1 MNAFSMLGD
10 LDWWQ
15 KLLTIVDAIP
25 KLIFLLYTCVA
36 SAVDAMQLLVRRLCG
51 LDLYINN
58 AGEVVRDQDPLTEFI
73 NGILGIGDTSGA
85 MQALNTTF
93 WSLTIFALI
102 LLSLTTIV
110 AIIKSHY
117 NEDVGKTSP
126 AKILY
131 GAFKSILTFFIVPA
145 AVVIGLQL
153 SSLLLR
159 TLDDITAGTTDSAT
173 IDGIYGSNNRQRFAP
188 YTSGYEGDT
197 FSSYGGYDMFGIGQP
212 ATNSP
217 ISGQLFRAAAYNCN
231 RFRTGGYTL
240 DNINGDGPSMSMGGL
255 FGQGPSYD
263 AAADKLEY
271 VAYQVDYAFMNNLQL
286 SSPYNYNILKGYA
299 NNTENGA
306 RIAHLEFAFDR
317 SLDSFSKYDV
327 AFVWVYY
334 DLWNFNFIVGFA
346 GAISAFGIMISI
358 IIGLMMRLIK
368 SAAMFLI
375 YPPLLGLAPMDDFK
389 AFKSWSNE
397 FIKQILSA
405 FGAIVGLNL
414 LFLIL
419 PYVQQISFFDIGL
432 LDAIVNC
439 VFLITGLIMAKDFI
453 SMVAGFVGGGD
464 VFSTGEGSKG
474 QVAKTMGTGVKMA
487 VGAGAAVT
495 AAGLAPAMLATRI
508 GLRQHAKKRIKA
520 QNEASEAISNYN
532 ESELNYNTKLAETEG
547 KWNSGA
553 WQKDDEYFKRK
564 RAADSGLDLLY
575 HSEYHRLKAA
585 HPGYSKDKLNEM
597 ANSVVQNELYSRG
610 VDLKQDYTDTMTGA
624 EKTDMDSKKTAME
637 DAVANARGKR
647 RTQFQDWAYG
657 KSTTGKTKASRWLG
671 RKLSKGRAADLADM
685 ASEEG
690 RKDLTENLSSR
701 AHARA
706 ERNYLNDDGSSD
718 RKARWAMTN
727 NILAQT
733 LSPSKLFMKDVSANL
748 NVDKLA
754 GQFKTLTRQVLGKDA
769 QGNDAIKSKH
779 FDPAAY
785 KEKKTAE
792 GIFAEEATKLGYT
805 KGSIDFKKYVDGR
818 MSDYNRRLAKEA
830 GKEMARAFR
839 EAFGP
844 VFTGSNRGTGETKY
858 AGEKL
863 QQQQLKATTAQ
874 TEATKK
880 QSDKIDDL
888 IKTMESFIKSA
899 GGGGGTP

>member
-1 MNAFSMLGD
+1 MLGD

-159 TLDDITAGTTDSAT
+159 TLDDITAGTTDAAT
-173 IDGIYGSNNRQRFAP
+173 TDGMYGSNTRQRFAP
-188 YTSGYEGDT
+188 DTSGCEGDT
-197 FSSYGGYDMFGIGQP
+197 FSSYSGYDMFGIGQP

-231 RFRTGGYTL
+231 RFRTGGYTS
-240 DNINGDGPSMSMGGL
+240 GDLASMSMDGL
-255 FGQGPSYD
+255 FGQGPSYE
-263 AAADKLEY
+263 AAADKMEY
-271 VAYQVDYAFMNNLQL
+271 VAYQVDYAFINNLQL
-286 SSPYNYNILKGYA
+286 SSSYDYNTLKA
-299 NNTENGA
+299 NANDTENGA
-306 RIAHLEFAFDR
+306 RIRHLEFAFDR
-317 SLDSFSKYDV
+317 SLDSFSKYDI

-464 VFSTGEGSKG
+464 VFSTGDGAKG
-474 QVAKTMGTGVKMA
+474 QVAKTMGTGIKAA
-487 VGAGAAVT
+487 VGAGAMVT
-495 AAGLAPAMLATRI
+495 KAGLLPASVAFRGGKALA
-508 GLRQHAKKRIKA
+508 AKRRVKRL
-520 QNEASEAISNYN
+520 NEAKDAIDKYENR
-532 ESELNYNTKLAETEG
+532 ESAYTADPEVWKKDSDFVKEQMKAKGIKDIG
-547 KWNSGA
+547 KKFSTVRKNLKKIDPSLKG
-553 WQKDDEYFKRK
+553 KDLE
-564 RAADSGLDLLY
+564 
-575 HSEYHRLKAA
+575 E
-585 HPGYSKDKLNEM
+585 
-597 ANSVVQNELYSRG
+597 
-610 VDLKQDYTDTMTGA
+610 
-624 EKTDMDSKKTAME
+624 
-637 DAVANARGKR
+637 AVAKTVADAELSGVTVDRNTYLAG
-647 RTQFQDWAYG
+647 
-657 KSTTGKTKASRWLG
+657 TKAHMEKAVKKSRFGFAGKMHNKDQEKLG
-671 RKLSKGRAADLADM
+671 T
-685 ASEEG
+685 EEG
-690 RKDLTENLSSR
+690 REELKESIDKRITKK
-701 AHARA
+701 A
-706 ERNYLNDDGSSD
+706 ERNYINTDGTASGKGAGIFALN
-718 RKARWAMTN
+718 
-727 NILAQT
+727 T
-733 LSPSKLFMKDVSANL
+733 LSQAFGPLKLFAKDISANL

-754 GQFKTLTRQVLGKDA
+754 GQFKTLSLQARGKDA
-769 QGNDAIKSKH
+769 QGNDAFKSRS
-779 FDPAAY
+779 FNPN
-785 KEKKTAE
+785 EKK
-792 GIFAEEATKLGYT
+792 EAREKFEKMATDQGYT
-805 KGSIDFKKYVDGR
+805 KGTADFDNFVNK
-818 MSDYNRRLAKEA
+818 NLRRYYKEQSQELASA
-830 GKEMARAFR
+830 IQ
-839 EAFGP
+839 
-844 VFTGSNRGTGETKY
+844 RGFQKALGGTVLSGANIPSGETKY

-874 TEATKK
+874 TDATKK
-880 QSDKIDDL
+880 QSDKIDEL

-899 GGGGGTP
+899 GGGGTP

>member
-10 LDWWQ
+10 LSFKEWI
-15 KLLTIVDAIP
+15 LTLFDAIP
-25 KLIFLLYTCVA
+25 KVIYLLYTCVA

-51 LDLYINN
+51 LDLYFNN
-58 AGEVVRDQDPLTEFI
+58 QGQVIRDQDPLTEFI
-73 NGILGIGDTSGA
+73 NGILGIGDTAGA

-102 LLSLTTIV
+102 LLALTSIV

-117 NEDVGKTSP
+117 NEDVSKTSP

-131 GAFKSILTFFIVPA
+131 GAFKSILSFFIVPA

-153 SSLLLR
+153 SGLLLR
-159 TLDDITAGTTDSAT
+159 TLDDITAGTTDTETVA
-173 IDGIYGSNNRQRFAP
+173 GIYGDAENFVP
-188 YTSGYEGDT
+188 YTSGIEGDD
-197 FSSYGGYDMFGIGQP
+197 FKSYGAYDIFGWGQP

-231 RFRTGGYTL
+231 RFRIGGYSLADIAKHDET
-240 DNINGDGPSMSMGGL
+240 DVSQGI
-255 FGQGPSYD
+255 FGEGPSYE
-263 AAADKLEY
+263 AAEDKLEY
-271 VAYQVDYAFMNNLQL
+271 VAYQVDYAFINNLQL
-286 SSPYNYNILKGYA
+286 AESINSDDFRDIVNDTA
-299 NNTENGA
+299 NGA
-306 RIAHLEFAFDR
+306 RVGV
-317 SLDSFSKYDV
+317 LDFIFRNNYTSFSKYDV
-327 AFVWVYY
+327 SFVWIFYN
-334 DLWNFNFIVGFA
+334 LWQFNFIVGFA

-419 PYVQQISFFDIGL
+419 PYVQQVSFFNHSL

-464 VFSTGEGSKG
+464 VFSTGDGAKG
-474 QVAKTMGTGVKMA
+474 QVAKTMGTGIKAA

-495 AAGLAPAMLATRI
+495 AVGLAPGMVAGRI
-508 GLRQHAKKRIKA
+508 AFRERAKRKISDINDAKA
-520 QNEASEAISNYN
+520 SISNYDKSIADAKERVANGALN
-532 ESELNYNTKLAETEG
+532 EELDNRFR
-547 KWNSGA
+547 
-553 WQKDDEYFKRK
+553 DDEELGMQYASDLRRYK
-564 RAADSGLDLLY
+564 DSGMSTAEADKKARQNAL
-575 HSEYHRLKAA
+575 ETLK
-585 HPGYSKDKLNEM
+585 
-597 ANSVVQNELYSRG
+597 SRG
-610 VDLKQDYTDTMTGA
+610 IDLEQSYIDSETAGA
-624 EKTDMDSKKTAME
+624 KAAME
-637 DAVANARGKR
+637 DAVAKTRKNKIKDSMIKDLEDKGV
-647 RTQFQDWAYG
+647 DNLNWAE
-657 KSTTGKTKASRWLG
+657 
-671 RKLSKGRAADLADM
+671 RKVYKKLTADRDADAADMLT
-685 ASEEG
+685 EEG
-690 RKDLTENLSSR
+690 RKDLTENLSGR

-718 RKARWAMTN
+718 RKARWAMTS

-754 GQFKTLTRQVLGKDA
+754 GQFKILTRQVLGKDA

-792 GIFAEEATKLGYT
+792 GVFAEEATKLGYT

-830 GKEMARAFR
+830 GREMARAFR

-874 TEATKK
+874 TDATKK

>member
-159 TLDDITAGTTDSAT
+159 TLDDITAGTTDAAT

-197 FSSYGGYDMFGIGQP
+197 FSSYSGYDMFGIGQP

-231 RFRTGGYTL
+231 RFRTGGYTS
-240 DNINGDGPSMSMGGL
+240 GDLASMSMDSL
-255 FGQGPSYD
+255 FGQGPSYE
-263 AAADKLEY
+263 AAADKMEY
-271 VAYQVDYAFMNNLQL
+271 VAYQVDYAFINNLQL
-286 SSPYNYNILKGYA
+286 SSSYDYNTLKA
-299 NNTENGA
+299 NANDTENGA
-306 RIAHLEFAFDR
+306 RIRHLEFAFDR
-317 SLDSFSKYDV
+317 SLDSFSKYDI

-464 VFSTGEGSKG
+464 VFSTGDGAKG

-495 AAGLAPAMLATRI
+495 AVGLAPGMVAGRI
-508 GLRQHAKKRIKA
+508 AFRERAKRKISDINDAKA
-520 QNEASEAISNYN
+520 SISKYDKSIADAKERVANGALNE
-532 ESELNYNTKLAETEG
+532 ELDNRFR
-547 KWNSGA
+547 
-553 WQKDDEYFKRK
+553 DDEELGMQYASDLR
-564 RAADSGLDLLY
+564 RYEDSGMSTAEADKKARQNAL
-575 HSEYHRLKAA
+575 ETLK
-585 HPGYSKDKLNEM
+585 
-597 ANSVVQNELYSRG
+597 SRG
-610 VDLKQDYTDTMTGA
+610 IDLEQSYIDSETAGA
-624 EKTDMDSKKTAME
+624 KADME
-637 DAVANARGKR
+637 DAVAKTRKNRIKDSMIKDLEDKGV
-647 RTQFQDWAYG
+647 DNLNWAE
-657 KSTTGKTKASRWLG
+657 
-671 RKLSKGRAADLADM
+671 RKVYKKLTADRDADAADMLT
-685 ASEEG
+685 EEG
-690 RKDLTENLSSR
+690 RKDLTENLSGR

-754 GQFKTLTRQVLGKDA
+754 GQFKILTRQVLGKDA
-769 QGNDAIKSKH
+769 QGNDAIKSKR
-779 FDPAAY
+779 FDPSAY
-785 KEKKTAE
+785 KGQESARGKFE
-792 GIFAEEATKLGYT
+792 NEATKLGYT

-830 GKEMARAFR
+830 GREMARAFR

-874 TEATKK
+874 TDATKK
-880 QSDKIDDL
+880 QSDKINEL
-888 IKTMESFIKSA
+888 IKTMENFIKSA

>member
-1 MNAFSMLGD
+1 MNAISMLGD
-10 LDWWQ
+10 LGWWEGIV
-15 KLLTIVDAIP
+15 TIVDAIP
-25 KLIFLLYTCVA
+25 KLVYLLYTCVA
-36 SAVDAMQLLVRRLCG
+36 SAVDAMQLLVRRICG
-51 LDLYINN
+51 LDLYFNN
-58 AGEVVRDQDPLTEFI
+58 QGQVIRDQDPLTEFI
-73 NGILGIGDTSGA
+73 NGILGIGDTAGA

-102 LLSLTTIV
+102 LLSLTSIV

-153 SSLLLR
+153 SGLLLR
-159 TLDDITAGTTDSAT
+159 TLDDITAGTADAETVS
-173 IDGIYGSNNRQRFAP
+173 GIYGSNNLTKLKP
-188 YTSGYEGDT
+188 YVSNSDDDG
-197 FSSYGGYDMFGIGQP
+197 FSSYSGYDMFGWGQP

-217 ISGQLFRAAAYNCN
+217 ISGQLFKAAAYNCN
-231 RFRTGGYTL
+231 RFRAEGYTL

-255 FGQGPSYD
+255 FGQGPSYE

-271 VAYQVDYAFMNNLQL
+271 VAYQVDYAFINNLQL
-286 SSPYNYNILKGYA
+286 SSSYDYNTLKA
-299 NNTENGA
+299 NANDTENGA
-306 RIAHLEFAFDR
+306 RIRHLEFAFDR
-317 SLDSFSKYDV
+317 SLDSFSKYDI

-346 GAISAFGIMISI
+346 GAVSAFGIMISI

-419 PYVQQISFFDIGL
+419 PYVQQVSFFNHSL

-464 VFSTGEGSKG
+464 VFSTGDGAKG
-474 QVAKTMGTGVKMA
+474 QVAKTMASGVKKA

-495 AAGLAPAMLATRI
+495 AVGLAPAMLATRI
-508 GLRQHAKKRIKA
+508 GLRQHAKKKISDINDAK
-520 QNEASEAISNYN
+520 SAISDYEKRIADYDADNN
-532 ESELNYNTKLAETEG
+532 VWKTDSDLVKRQMMKKKG
-547 KWNSGA
+547 MS
-553 WQKDDEYFKRK
+553 QKDADAEYEREESYWKGIDPSLKGKDLDKKVGENLARMHGLSMSKDEYI
-564 RAADSGLDLLY
+564 A
-575 HSEYHRLKAA
+575 
-585 HPGYSKDKLNEM
+585 
-597 ANSVVQNELYSRG
+597 
-610 VDLKQDYTDTMTGA
+610 
-624 EKTDMDSKKTAME
+624 DSKKDME
-637 DAVANARGKR
+637 AAVKNARGKT
-647 RTQFQDWAYG
+647 RTNIQDWAYE

-671 RKLSKGRAADLADM
+671 EKLSKGRAADLADM

-690 RKDLTENLSSR
+690 RKSLSEDLLGV
-701 AHARA
+701 AHKRA

-718 RKARWAMTN
+718 GKARRAMLGNWA
-727 NILAQT
+727 AQS
-733 LSPSKLFMKDVSANL
+733 LSPSKIFAKDVSASL

-754 GQFKTLTRQVLGKDA
+754 GQFKTLSLQVLGKDEH
-769 QGNDAIKSKH
+769 GNDAIKSKH
-779 FDPAAY
+779 FDPSAY
-785 KEKKTAE
+785 KEQESARGRFE
-792 GIFAEEATKLGYT
+792 NEATKLGYS
-805 KGSIDFKKYVDGR
+805 KGSDEFKKYIDGR
-818 MSDYNRRLAKEA
+818 MADYNRQLAQNA
-830 GKEMARAFR
+830 GKEMARVFR
-839 EAFGP
+839 DSFGSI
-844 VFTGSNRGTGETKY
+844 FSGSNRGSGAPNY

-863 QQQQLKATTAQ
+863 QKEQLKATQTQ

-880 QSDKIDDL
+880 QGEKIDKL
-888 IKTMESFIKSA
+888 IQAIESFIKSS
-899 GGGGGTP
+899 GGGSGTS

>member
-159 TLDDITAGTTDSAT
+159 TLDDITAGTTDAAT

-231 RFRTGGYTL
+231 RFRTGGYTS
-240 DNINGDGPSMSMGGL
+240 GDLASMSMDGL
-255 FGQGPSYD
+255 FGQGPSYE
-263 AAADKLEY
+263 AAADKMEY
-271 VAYQVDYAFMNNLQL
+271 VAYQVDYAFINNLQL
-286 SSPYNYNILKGYA
+286 SSSYDYNTLKA
-299 NNTENGA
+299 NANDTENGA
-306 RIAHLEFAFDR
+306 RIRHLEFAFDR
-317 SLDSFSKYDV
+317 SLDSFSKYDI

-464 VFSTGEGSKG
+464 VFSTGEGAKG
-474 QVAKTMGTGVKMA
+474 QVAKTMGTGIKAA
-487 VGAGAAVT
+487 VGAGAMVT
-495 AAGLAPAMLATRI
+495 KAGLLPASVAFRGGKALA
-508 GLRQHAKKRIKA
+508 AKRRVKRL
-520 QNEASEAISNYN
+520 NEAKDAIDKYENR
-532 ESELNYNTKLAETEG
+532 ESAYTADPEVWKKDSDFVKEQMKAKGIKDIG
-547 KWNSGA
+547 KKFSTVRKNLKKIDPSLKG
-553 WQKDDEYFKRK
+553 KDLE
-564 RAADSGLDLLY
+564 
-575 HSEYHRLKAA
+575 E
-585 HPGYSKDKLNEM
+585 
-597 ANSVVQNELYSRG
+597 
-610 VDLKQDYTDTMTGA
+610 
-624 EKTDMDSKKTAME
+624 
-637 DAVANARGKR
+637 AVAKTVADAELSGVTVDRNTYLAG
-647 RTQFQDWAYG
+647 
-657 KSTTGKTKASRWLG
+657 TKAHMEKAVKKSRFGFAGKMHNKDQEKLG
-671 RKLSKGRAADLADM
+671 T
-685 ASEEG
+685 EEG
-690 RKDLTENLSSR
+690 REELKESIDKRITKK
-701 AHARA
+701 A
-706 ERNYLNDDGSSD
+706 ERNYINTDGTASGKGAGIFALN
-718 RKARWAMTN
+718 
-727 NILAQT
+727 T
-733 LSPSKLFMKDVSANL
+733 LSQAFGPLKLFAKDISANL

-754 GQFKTLTRQVLGKDA
+754 GQFKTLSLQARGKDA
-769 QGNDAIKSKH
+769 QGNDAFKSRS
-779 FDPAAY
+779 FNPN
-785 KEKKTAE
+785 EKN
-792 GIFAEEATKLGYT
+792 EAREKFEKMATDQGYT
-805 KGSIDFKKYVDGR
+805 KGTADFDNFVNK
-818 MSDYNRRLAKEA
+818 NLRRYYKEQSQELASAIQKGFQKA
-830 GKEMARAFR
+830 LGGTVLSGANIPS
-839 EAFGP
+839 GP
-844 VFTGSNRGTGETKY
+844 PNI

-863 QQQQLKATTAQ
+863 QKEQYKATQAQ
-874 TEATKK
+874 TKATEA
-880 QSDKIDDL
+880 QSEKLDKL
-888 IKTMESFIKSA
+888 ITTMESFIKSA

>member
-1 MNAFSMLGD
+1 MLGD
-10 LDWWQ
+10 LSWWEAI
-15 KLLTIVDAIP
+15 TTFFDAIP
-25 KLIFLLYTCVA
+25 KLIYLLYACVA

-173 IDGIYGSNNRQRFAP
+173 IEGIYGSGNRQRFAP

-217 ISGQLFRAAAYNCN
+217 ISGQLFRAAAYNAN

-240 DNINGDGPSMSMGGL
+240 DNINGDGPS
-255 FGQGPSYD
+255 YE

-271 VAYQVDYAFMNNLQL
+271 VAYQVDYAFINNLQL
-286 SSPYNYNILKGYA
+286 SSPYDYNTLKENA
-299 NNTENGA
+299 NNSDGA

-464 VFSTGEGSKG
+464 VFSTGDGAKG
-474 QVAKTMGTGVKMA
+474 QVAKTMGTGIKAA

-495 AAGLAPAMLATRI
+495 AAGLLPGAMVARGVKTGIAAARLKFGKHSNANLEKQKEDLVDKKAELQLAEDDEKAAREHAENNWVSMHMADIDT
-508 GLRQHAKKRIKA
+508 AKKDPHLKKTFDDVHDEVYKKAIKDGKSRFDA
-520 QNEASEAISNYN
+520 LREADEAAY
-532 ESELNYNTKLAETEG
+532 K
-547 KWNSGA
+547 
-553 WQKDDEYFKRK
+553 
-564 RAADSGLDLLY
+564 AADKELES
-575 HSEYHRLKAA
+575 R
-585 HPGYSKDKLNEM
+585 DKTWRKN
-597 ANSVVQNELYSRG
+597 
-610 VDLKQDYTDTMTGA
+610 
-624 EKTDMDSKKTAME
+624 KKTAIE
-637 DAVANARGKR
+637 GDTALQA
-647 RTQFQDWAYG
+647 
-657 KSTTGKTKASRWLG
+657 AS
-671 RKLSKGRAADLADM
+671 SKKILLADEVQDM
-685 ASEEG
+685 QEKYDKSAA
-690 RKDLTENLSSR
+690 KQTKIAQN
-701 AHARA
+701 
-706 ERNYLNDDGSSD
+706 NYLNKDGSASG
-718 RKARWAMTN
+718 KGAVAFLQN
-727 NILAQT
+727 SFAQG
-733 LSPSKLFMKDVSANL
+733 LGPLKLFAKDVSANL

-754 GQFKTLTRQVLGKDA
+754 GQFKTLTRQVRGKDA
-769 QGNDAIKSKH
+769 QGNDAIKSTAFTPDDKS
-779 FDPAAY
+779 ARKQQ
-785 KEKKTAE
+785 KEYFEQIATA
-792 GIFAEEATKLGYT
+792 KGYA
-805 KGSIDFKKYVDGR
+805 KGSA
-818 MSDYNRRLAKEA
+818 DYKNEVKRGMRHKDWENAKEI
-830 GKEMARAFR
+830 GKAIGQVVKEILS
-839 EAFGP
+839 P
-844 VFTGSNRGTGETKY
+844 VLIGTNKASGETKY
-858 AGEKL
+858 TGDKL
-863 QQQQLKATTAQ
+863 QAQQYKATQAQ
-874 TEATKK
+874 TKATEA
-880 QSDKIDDL
+880 QSKKIDEL
-888 IKTMESFIKSA
+888 IKTMESFVKKA
-899 GGGGGTP
+899 GGGTP

>member
-1 MNAFSMLGD
+1 MLGD
-10 LDWWQ
+10 LGWWEGIV
-15 KLLTIVDAIP
+15 TIVDAIP
-25 KLIFLLYTCVA
+25 KLVYLLYTCVA
-36 SAVDAMQLLVRRLCG
+36 SAVDAMQLLVRRICG
-51 LDLYINN
+51 LDLYFNN
-58 AGEVVRDQDPLTEFI
+58 QGQVIRDQDPLTEFI
-73 NGILGIGDTSGA
+73 NGILGIGDTAGA

-102 LLSLTTIV
+102 LLSLTSIV

-153 SSLLLR
+153 SGLLLR
-159 TLDDITAGTTDSAT
+159 TLDDITAGTADAETVS
-173 IDGIYGSNNRQRFAP
+173 GIYGSNNLTKLKP
-188 YTSGYEGDT
+188 YVSNSDDDG
-197 FSSYGGYDMFGIGQP
+197 FSSYSGYDMFGWGQP

-217 ISGQLFRAAAYNCN
+217 ISGQLFKAAAYNCN
-231 RFRTGGYTL
+231 RFRAEGYTL

-255 FGQGPSYD
+255 FGQGPSYE

-271 VAYQVDYAFMNNLQL
+271 VAYQVDYAFINNLQL
-286 SSPYNYNILKGYA
+286 SSSYDYNTLKA
-299 NNTENGA
+299 NANDTENGA
-306 RIAHLEFAFDR
+306 RIRHLEFAFDR
-317 SLDSFSKYDV
+317 SLDSFSKYDI

-346 GAISAFGIMISI
+346 GAVSAFGIMISI

-419 PYVQQISFFDIGL
+419 PYVQQVSFFNHSL

-464 VFSTGEGSKG
+464 VFSTGDGAKG
-474 QVAKTMGTGVKMA
+474 QVAKTMASGVKKA

-495 AAGLAPAMLATRI
+495 AVGLAPAMLATRI
-508 GLRQHAKKRIKA
+508 GLRQHAKKKISDINDAK
-520 QNEASEAISNYN
+520 SAISDYEKRIADYDADNN
-532 ESELNYNTKLAETEG
+532 VWKTDSDLVKRQMMKKKG
-547 KWNSGA
+547 MS
-553 WQKDDEYFKRK
+553 QKDADAEYEREESYWKGIDPSLKGKDLDKKVGENLARMHGLSMSKDEYI
-564 RAADSGLDLLY
+564 A
-575 HSEYHRLKAA
+575 
-585 HPGYSKDKLNEM
+585 
-597 ANSVVQNELYSRG
+597 
-610 VDLKQDYTDTMTGA
+610 
-624 EKTDMDSKKTAME
+624 DSKKDME
-637 DAVANARGKR
+637 AAVKNARGKT
-647 RTQFQDWAYG
+647 RTNIQDWAYE

-671 RKLSKGRAADLADM
+671 EKLSKGRAADLADM

-690 RKDLTENLSSR
+690 RKSLSEDLLGV
-701 AHARA
+701 AHKRA

-718 RKARWAMTN
+718 GKARRAMLGNWA
-727 NILAQT
+727 AQS
-733 LSPSKLFMKDVSANL
+733 LSPSKIFAKDVSASL

-754 GQFKTLTRQVLGKDA
+754 GQFKTLSLQVLGKDEH
-769 QGNDAIKSKH
+769 GNDAIKSKH
-779 FDPAAY
+779 FDPSAY
-785 KEKKTAE
+785 KEQESARGRFE
-792 GIFAEEATKLGYT
+792 NEATKLGYS
-805 KGSIDFKKYVDGR
+805 KGSDEFKKYIDGR
-818 MSDYNRRLAKEA
+818 MADYNRQLAQNA
-830 GKEMARAFR
+830 GKEMARVFR
-839 EAFGP
+839 DSFGSI
-844 VFTGSNRGTGETKY
+844 FSGSNRGSGAPNY

-863 QQQQLKATTAQ
+863 QKEQLKATQTQ

-880 QSDKIDDL
+880 QGEKIDKL
-888 IKTMESFIKSA
+888 IQAIESFIKSS
-899 GGGGGTP
+899 GGGSGTS

>member
-1 MNAFSMLGD
+1 MLGD
-10 LDWWQ
+10 LSWWEAI
-15 KLLTIVDAIP
+15 TTFFDAIP
-25 KLIFLLYTCVA
+25 KLIYLLYACVA

-173 IDGIYGSNNRQRFAP
+173 IEGIYGSGNRQRFAP

-217 ISGQLFRAAAYNCN
+217 ISGQLFRAAAYNAN

-240 DNINGDGPSMSMGGL
+240 YNINGDGPSLSMGGL
-255 FGQGPSYD
+255 FGQGPSYE

-271 VAYQVDYAFMNNLQL
+271 VAYQVDYAFINNLQL
-286 SSPYNYNILKGYA
+286 SSPYDYNTLKENA
-299 NNTENGA
+299 NNSDGA

-464 VFSTGEGSKG
+464 VFSTGDGAKG
-474 QVAKTMGTGVKMA
+474 QVAKTMGTGIKAA
-487 VGAGAAVT
+487 VGAGAMVT
-495 AAGLAPAMLATRI
+495 KAGLLPASVAFRGGKALA
-508 GLRQHAKKRIKA
+508 AKRRVKRL
-520 QNEASEAISNYN
+520 NEAKDAIDKYENR
-532 ESELNYNTKLAETEG
+532 ESAYTADPEVWKKDSDFVKEQMKAKGIKDIG
-547 KWNSGA
+547 KKFSTVRKNLKKIDPSLKG
-553 WQKDDEYFKRK
+553 KDLE
-564 RAADSGLDLLY
+564 
-575 HSEYHRLKAA
+575 E
-585 HPGYSKDKLNEM
+585 
-597 ANSVVQNELYSRG
+597 
-610 VDLKQDYTDTMTGA
+610 
-624 EKTDMDSKKTAME
+624 
-637 DAVANARGKR
+637 AVAKTVADAELSGVTVDRNTYLAG
-647 RTQFQDWAYG
+647 
-657 KSTTGKTKASRWLG
+657 TKAHMEKAVKKSRFGFAGKMHNKDQEKLG
-671 RKLSKGRAADLADM
+671 T
-685 ASEEG
+685 EEG
-690 RKDLTENLSSR
+690 REELKESIDKRITKK
-701 AHARA
+701 A
-706 ERNYLNDDGSSD
+706 ERNYINTDGTASGKGAGIFALN
-718 RKARWAMTN
+718 
-727 NILAQT
+727 T
-733 LSPSKLFMKDVSANL
+733 LSQAFGPLKLFAKDISANL

-754 GQFKTLTRQVLGKDA
+754 GQFKTLSLQARGKDA
-769 QGNDAIKSKH
+769 QGNDAFKSRS
-779 FDPAAY
+779 FNPN
-785 KEKKTAE
+785 EKN
-792 GIFAEEATKLGYT
+792 EAREKFEKMATDQGYT
-805 KGSIDFKKYVDGR
+805 KGTADFDNFVNK
-818 MSDYNRRLAKEA
+818 NLRRYYKEQSQELASAIQKGFQKA
-830 GKEMARAFR
+830 LGGTVLSGANIPS
-839 EAFGP
+839 GP
-844 VFTGSNRGTGETKY
+844 PNI

-863 QQQQLKATTAQ
+863 QKEQYKATQAQ
-874 TEATKK
+874 TKATEA
-880 QSDKIDDL
+880 QSEKLDKL
-888 IKTMESFIKSA
+888 ITTMESFIKSA
-899 GGGGGTP
+899 GGGGTP

>member
-231 RFRTGGYTL
+231 RFRTGGYTS
-240 DNINGDGPSMSMGGL
+240 GDLASMSMDGL
-255 FGQGPSYD
+255 FGQGPSYE
-263 AAADKLEY
+263 AAADKMEY
-271 VAYQVDYAFMNNLQL
+271 VAYQVDYAFINNLQL
-286 SSPYNYNILKGYA
+286 SSSYDYNTLKA
-299 NNTENGA
+299 NANDTENGA
-306 RIAHLEFAFDR
+306 RIRHLEFAFDR
-317 SLDSFSKYDV
+317 SLDSFSKYDI

-464 VFSTGEGSKG
+464 VFSTGDGAKG
-474 QVAKTMGTGVKMA
+474 QVAKTMGTGIKAA
-487 VGAGAAVT
+487 VGAGAMVT
-495 AAGLAPAMLATRI
+495 KAGLLPASVAFRGGKALA
-508 GLRQHAKKRIKA
+508 AKRRVKRL
-520 QNEASEAISNYN
+520 NEAKDAIDKYENR
-532 ESELNYNTKLAETEG
+532 ESAYTADPEVWKKDSDFVKEQMKAKGIKDIG
-547 KWNSGA
+547 KKFSTVRKNLKKIDPSLKG
-553 WQKDDEYFKRK
+553 KDLE
-564 RAADSGLDLLY
+564 
-575 HSEYHRLKAA
+575 E
-585 HPGYSKDKLNEM
+585 
-597 ANSVVQNELYSRG
+597 
-610 VDLKQDYTDTMTGA
+610 
-624 EKTDMDSKKTAME
+624 
-637 DAVANARGKR
+637 AVAKTVADAELSGVTVDRNTYLAG
-647 RTQFQDWAYG
+647 
-657 KSTTGKTKASRWLG
+657 TKAHMEKAVKKSRFGFAGKMHNKDQEKLG
-671 RKLSKGRAADLADM
+671 T
-685 ASEEG
+685 EEG
-690 RKDLTENLSSR
+690 REELKESIDKRITKK
-701 AHARA
+701 A
-706 ERNYLNDDGSSD
+706 ERNYINTDGTASGKGAGIFALN
-718 RKARWAMTN
+718 
-727 NILAQT
+727 T
-733 LSPSKLFMKDVSANL
+733 LSQAFGPLKLFAKDISANL

-754 GQFKTLTRQVLGKDA
+754 GQFKTLSLQARGKDA
-769 QGNDAIKSKH
+769 QGNDAFKSRS
-779 FDPAAY
+779 FNPN
-785 KEKKTAE
+785 EKK
-792 GIFAEEATKLGYT
+792 EAREKFEKMATDQGYT
-805 KGSIDFKKYVDGR
+805 KGTADFDNFVNK
-818 MSDYNRRLAKEA
+818 NLRRYYKEQSQELASA
-830 GKEMARAFR
+830 IQ
-839 EAFGP
+839 
-844 VFTGSNRGTGETKY
+844 RGFQKALGGTVLSGANIPSGETKY

-874 TEATKK
+874 TDATKK
-880 QSDKIDDL
+880 QSDKIDEL

-899 GGGGGTP
+899 GGGGTP

>member
-159 TLDDITAGTTDSAT
+159 TLDDITAGTTDAAT

-231 RFRTGGYTL
+231 RFRTSGYTL

-255 FGQGPSYD
+255 FGQGPSYE
-263 AAADKLEY
+263 AAADKMEY
-271 VAYQVDYAFMNNLQL
+271 VAYQVDYAFINNLQL
-286 SSPYNYNILKGYA
+286 SSPYDYNTLKA
-299 NNTENGA
+299 NANDTENGA
-306 RIAHLEFAFDR
+306 RIRHLEFAFDR
-317 SLDSFSKYDV
+317 SLDSFSKYDI

-464 VFSTGEGSKG
+464 VFSTGDGAKG
-474 QVAKTMGTGVKMA
+474 QVAKTMGTGIKAA
-487 VGAGAAVT
+487 VGAGAMVT
-495 AAGLAPAMLATRI
+495 KAGLLPASVAFRGGKALA
-508 GLRQHAKKRIKA
+508 AKRRVKRL
-520 QNEASEAISNYN
+520 NEAKDAIDKYENR
-532 ESELNYNTKLAETEG
+532 ESAYTADPEVWKKDSDFVKEQMKAKGIKDIG
-547 KWNSGA
+547 KKFSTVRKNLKKIDPSLKG
-553 WQKDDEYFKRK
+553 KDLE
-564 RAADSGLDLLY
+564 
-575 HSEYHRLKAA
+575 E
-585 HPGYSKDKLNEM
+585 
-597 ANSVVQNELYSRG
+597 
-610 VDLKQDYTDTMTGA
+610 
-624 EKTDMDSKKTAME
+624 
-637 DAVANARGKR
+637 AVAKTVADAELSGVTVDRNTYLAG
-647 RTQFQDWAYG
+647 
-657 KSTTGKTKASRWLG
+657 TKAHMEKAVKKSRFGFAGKMHNKDQEKLG
-671 RKLSKGRAADLADM
+671 T
-685 ASEEG
+685 EEG
-690 RKDLTENLSSR
+690 REELKESIDKRITKK
-701 AHARA
+701 A
-706 ERNYLNDDGSSD
+706 ERNYINTDGTASGKGAGIFALN
-718 RKARWAMTN
+718 
-727 NILAQT
+727 T
-733 LSPSKLFMKDVSANL
+733 LSQAFGPLKLFAKDISANL

-754 GQFKTLTRQVLGKDA
+754 GQFKTLSLQARGKDA
-769 QGNDAIKSKH
+769 QGNDAFKSRS
-779 FDPAAY
+779 FNPN
-785 KEKKTAE
+785 EKK
-792 GIFAEEATKLGYT
+792 EAREKFEKMATDQGYT
-805 KGSIDFKKYVDGR
+805 KGTADFDNFVNK
-818 MSDYNRRLAKEA
+818 NLRRYYKEQSQELASA
-830 GKEMARAFR
+830 IQ
-839 EAFGP
+839 
-844 VFTGSNRGTGETKY
+844 RGFQKALGGTVLSGANIPSGETKY

-874 TEATKK
+874 TDATKK
-880 QSDKIDDL
+880 QSDKIDEL

>member
-25 KLIFLLYTCVA
+25 KLIYLLYTCVA

-159 TLDDITAGTTDSAT
+159 TLDDITAGTTDAAT

-255 FGQGPSYD
+255 FGQGPSYE
-263 AAADKLEY
+263 AAADKMEY
-271 VAYQVDYAFMNNLQL
+271 VAYQVDYAFINNLQL
-286 SSPYNYNILKGYA
+286 SSPYDYNTLKA
-299 NNTENGA
+299 NANDTENGA
-306 RIAHLEFAFDR
+306 RIRHLEFAFDR
-317 SLDSFSKYDV
+317 SLDSFSKYDI

-464 VFSTGEGSKG
+464 VFSTGDGAKG
-474 QVAKTMGTGVKMA
+474 QVAKTMGTGIKAA
-487 VGAGAAVT
+487 VGAGAMVT
-495 AAGLAPAMLATRI
+495 KAGLLPASVAFRGGKALA
-508 GLRQHAKKRIKA
+508 AKRRVKRL
-520 QNEASEAISNYN
+520 NEAKDAIDKYENR
-532 ESELNYNTKLAETEG
+532 ESAYTADPEVWKKDSDFVKEQMKAKGIKDIG
-547 KWNSGA
+547 KKFSTVRKNLKKIDPSLKG
-553 WQKDDEYFKRK
+553 KDLE
-564 RAADSGLDLLY
+564 
-575 HSEYHRLKAA
+575 E
-585 HPGYSKDKLNEM
+585 
-597 ANSVVQNELYSRG
+597 
-610 VDLKQDYTDTMTGA
+610 
-624 EKTDMDSKKTAME
+624 
-637 DAVANARGKR
+637 AVAKTVADAELSGVTVDRNTYLAG
-647 RTQFQDWAYG
+647 
-657 KSTTGKTKASRWLG
+657 TKAHMEKAVKKSRFGFAGKMHNKDQEKLG
-671 RKLSKGRAADLADM
+671 T
-685 ASEEG
+685 EEG
-690 RKDLTENLSSR
+690 REELKESIDKRITKK
-701 AHARA
+701 A
-706 ERNYLNDDGSSD
+706 ERNYINTDGTASGKGAGIFALN
-718 RKARWAMTN
+718 
-727 NILAQT
+727 T
-733 LSPSKLFMKDVSANL
+733 LSQAFGPLKLFAKDISANL

-754 GQFKTLTRQVLGKDA
+754 GQFKTLSLQARGKDA
-769 QGNDAIKSKH
+769 QGNDAFKSRS
-779 FDPAAY
+779 FNPN
-785 KEKKTAE
+785 EKK
-792 GIFAEEATKLGYT
+792 EAREKFEKMATDQGYT
-805 KGSIDFKKYVDGR
+805 KGTADFDNFVNK
-818 MSDYNRRLAKEA
+818 NLRRYYKEQSQELASA
-830 GKEMARAFR
+830 IQ
-839 EAFGP
+839 
-844 VFTGSNRGTGETKY
+844 RGFQKALGGTVLSGANIPSGETKY

-874 TEATKK
+874 TDATKK
-880 QSDKIDDL
+880 QSDKIDEL

>member
-159 TLDDITAGTTDSAT
+159 TLDDITAGTTDAAT

-255 FGQGPSYD
+255 FGQGPSYE
-263 AAADKLEY
+263 AAADKMEY
-271 VAYQVDYAFMNNLQL
+271 VAYQVDYAFINNLQL
-286 SSPYNYNILKGYA
+286 SSPYDYNTLKA
-299 NNTENGA
+299 NANDTENGA
-306 RIAHLEFAFDR
+306 RIRHLEFAFDR
-317 SLDSFSKYDV
+317 SLDSFSKYDI

-464 VFSTGEGSKG
+464 VFSTGDGAKG
-474 QVAKTMGTGVKMA
+474 QVAKTMGTGIKAA
-487 VGAGAAVT
+487 VGAGAMVT
-495 AAGLAPAMLATRI
+495 KAGLLPASVAFRGGKALA
-508 GLRQHAKKRIKA
+508 AKRRVKRL
-520 QNEASEAISNYN
+520 NEAKDAIDKYENR
-532 ESELNYNTKLAETEG
+532 ESAYTADPEVWKKDSDFVKEQMKAKGIKDIG
-547 KWNSGA
+547 KKFSTVRKNLKKIDPSLKG
-553 WQKDDEYFKRK
+553 KDLE
-564 RAADSGLDLLY
+564 
-575 HSEYHRLKAA
+575 E
-585 HPGYSKDKLNEM
+585 
-597 ANSVVQNELYSRG
+597 
-610 VDLKQDYTDTMTGA
+610 
-624 EKTDMDSKKTAME
+624 
-637 DAVANARGKR
+637 AVAKTVADAELSGVTVDRNTYLAG
-647 RTQFQDWAYG
+647 
-657 KSTTGKTKASRWLG
+657 TKAHMEKAVKKSRFGFAGKMHNKDQEKLG
-671 RKLSKGRAADLADM
+671 T
-685 ASEEG
+685 EEG
-690 RKDLTENLSSR
+690 REELKESIDKRITKK
-701 AHARA
+701 A
-706 ERNYLNDDGSSD
+706 ERNYINTDGTASGKGAGIFALN
-718 RKARWAMTN
+718 
-727 NILAQT
+727 T
-733 LSPSKLFMKDVSANL
+733 LSQAFGPLKLFAKDISANL

-754 GQFKTLTRQVLGKDA
+754 GQFKTLSLQARGKDA
-769 QGNDAIKSKH
+769 QGNDAFKSRS
-779 FDPAAY
+779 FNPN
-785 KEKKTAE
+785 EKN
-792 GIFAEEATKLGYT
+792 EAREKFEKMATDQGYT
-805 KGSIDFKKYVDGR
+805 KGTADFDNFVNK
-818 MSDYNRRLAKEA
+818 NLRRYYKEQSQELASA
-830 GKEMARAFR
+830 IQ
-839 EAFGP
+839 
-844 VFTGSNRGTGETKY
+844 RGFQKALGGTVLSGANIPSGETKY

>member
-10 LDWWQ
+10 LGLKEWI
-15 KLLTIVDAIP
+15 LTVFDAIP
-25 KLIFLLYTCVA
+25 KVIYLLYTCVA

-51 LDLYINN
+51 LDRYFNN
-58 AGEVVRDQDPLTEFI
+58 QGQVIRDQDPLTEFI
-73 NGILGIGDTSGA
+73 NGILGIGDTAGA

-110 AIIKSHY
+110 AVIKSHY

-153 SSLLLR
+153 SGLLLR
-159 TLDDITAGTTDSAT
+159 TLDDITAGTTDAET
-173 IDGIYGSNNRQRFAP
+173 VTGIYGDGAKNFVP
-188 YTSGYEGDT
+188 YTSDIEGDD
-197 FSSYGGYDMFGIGQP
+197 FSSYGAYDIFGWAQP

-231 RFRTGGYTL
+231 RFRIGGYSL
-240 DNINGDGPSMSMGGL
+240 ADIDEHDNSDISQGI
-255 FGQGPSYD
+255 FGQGPSYE
-263 AAADKLEY
+263 AAEEKLEY
-271 VAYQVDYAFMNNLQL
+271 VAYQVDYAFINNLQL
-286 SSPYNYNILKGYA
+286 AKPINSDNLGEIA
-299 NNTENGA
+299 NDTADGA
-306 RIAHLEFAFDR
+306 RVGALEFVFR
-317 SLDSFSKYDV
+317 NEYPSFSKYDV
-327 AFVWVYY
+327 GFVWIYY
-334 DLWNFNFIVGFA
+334 NLWQFNFIVGFA
-346 GAISAFGIMISI
+346 GAVSAFGIMISI

-419 PYVQQISFFDIGL
+419 PYVQQISFFNFGL

-464 VFSTGEGSKG
+464 VFSTGDGAKG
-474 QVAKTMGTGVKMA
+474 QVAKTMASGVKKA

-495 AAGLAPAMLATRI
+495 AVGLAPAMLATRI
-508 GLRQHAKKRIKA
+508 GLRQHAKKKISDINDAK
-520 QNEASEAISNYN
+520 SAISDYEKRIADYDADNN
-532 ESELNYNTKLAETEG
+532 VWKTDSDLVKRQMMKKKG
-547 KWNSGA
+547 MS
-553 WQKDDEYFKRK
+553 QKDADAEYEREESYWKGIDPSLKGKDLDKKVGENLARMHGLSMSKDEYI
-564 RAADSGLDLLY
+564 A
-575 HSEYHRLKAA
+575 
-585 HPGYSKDKLNEM
+585 
-597 ANSVVQNELYSRG
+597 
-610 VDLKQDYTDTMTGA
+610 
-624 EKTDMDSKKTAME
+624 DSKKDME
-637 DAVANARGKR
+637 AAVKNARGKT
-647 RTQFQDWAYG
+647 RTNIQDWAYE

-671 RKLSKGRAADLADM
+671 GKLSKGRAADLADM

-690 RKDLTENLSSR
+690 RKSLSEDLLGV
-701 AHARA
+701 AHKRA

-718 RKARWAMTN
+718 GKARRAMLGNWA
-727 NILAQT
+727 AQS
-733 LSPSKLFMKDVSANL
+733 LSPSKIFAKDVSASL

-754 GQFKTLTRQVLGKDA
+754 GQFKTLSLQVLGKDEH
-769 QGNDAIKSKH
+769 GNDAIKSKH
-779 FDPAAY
+779 FDPSAY
-785 KEKKTAE
+785 KEQESARGKFE
-792 GIFAEEATKLGYT
+792 NEATKLGYS
-805 KGSIDFKKYVDGR
+805 KGSDEFKKYIDGR
-818 MSDYNRRLAKEA
+818 MADYNRQLAQNA
-830 GKEMARAFR
+830 GKEMARVFR
-839 EAFGP
+839 DSFGSI
-844 VFTGSNRGTGETKY
+844 FSGSNRGSGAPNY

-863 QQQQLKATTAQ
+863 QKEQLKATQTQ

-880 QSDKIDDL
+880 QGEKIDKL
-888 IKTMESFIKSA
+888 IQAIESFIKPS
-899 GGGGGTP
+899 GGGSGTS

>member
-173 IDGIYGSNNRQRFAP
+173 IEGIYGSGNRQRFEP

-231 RFRTGGYTL
+231 RFRTEGYTL

-255 FGQGPSYD
+255 FGQGPSYE
-263 AAADKLEY
+263 AAADKMEY
-271 VAYQVDYAFMNNLQL
+271 VAYQVDYAFINNLQL
-286 SSPYNYNILKGYA
+286 SSPYDYNTLKA
-299 NNTENGA
+299 NANDTENGA
-306 RIAHLEFAFDR
+306 RIRHLEFAFDR
-317 SLDSFSKYDV
+317 SLDSFSKYDI

-464 VFSTGEGSKG
+464 VFSTGDGAKG
-474 QVAKTMGTGVKMA
+474 QVAKTMGTGIKAA
-487 VGAGAAVT
+487 VGAGAAVVGVGIGAM
-495 AAGLAPAMLATRI
+495 AAADRLWQRHDARDTLKNLNTKKSTLSQDVETKQEDLEIAENQENIARANAESKWQNNNRFI
-508 GLRQHAKKRIKA
+508 IDAKASKDKHLEKTLEDARNAAYKKA
-520 QNEASEAISNYN
+520 KDAGKSDFEANREASEAAY
-532 ESELNYNTKLAETEG
+532 A
-547 KWNSGA
+547 
-553 WQKDDEYFKRK
+553 
-564 RAADSGLDLLY
+564 AADKEL
-575 HSEYHRLKAA
+575 E
-585 HPGYSKDKLNEM
+585 SKDVTWRKKKKSFIDSDSAVQTAVSDTQSKRVALSD
-597 ANSVVQNELYSRG
+597 AQNELEEINK
-610 VDLKQDYTDTMTGA
+610 DIKN
-624 EKTDMDSKKTAME
+624 TAH
-637 DAVANARGKR
+637 D
-647 RTQFQDWAYG
+647 
-657 KSTTGKTKASRWLG
+657 
-671 RKLSKGRAADLADM
+671 
-685 ASEEG
+685 
-690 RKDLTENLSSR
+690 
-701 AHARA
+701 
-706 ERNYLNDDGSSD
+706 NYLNEDGSSD
-718 RKARWAMTN
+718 KDA
-727 NILAQT
+727 NIALLRNIGAQS
-733 LSPSKLFMKDVSANL
+733 LGPLKLFAKDISANL

-754 GQFKTLTRQVLGKDA
+754 GQFKTLALQATGRDA
-769 QGNDAIKSKH
+769 QGNEAIKSKEYTPKKYKGEGEAR
-779 FDPAAY
+779 DLLGKQAEALGYAKGSADYNNYINSRMAAY
-785 KEKKTAE
+785 EEKLE
-792 GIFAEEATKLGYT
+792 RATQKAIERAISNAYSPL
-805 KGSIDFKKYVDGR
+805 R
-818 MSDYNRRLAKEA
+818 A
-830 GKEMARAFR
+830 GE
-839 EAFGP
+839 
-844 VFTGSNRGTGETKY
+844 NRGTGAPNL

-863 QQQQLKATTAQ
+863 QKEQLKATQAQ
-874 TEATKK
+874 TETTKK
-880 QSDKIDDL
+880 QSDKIDKL
-888 IKTMESFIKSA
+888 IETMESFVKKA
-899 GGGGGTP
+899 GGGTP

>member
-159 TLDDITAGTTDSAT
+159 TLDDITAGTTDAAT

-197 FSSYGGYDMFGIGQP
+197 FSSYSGYDMFGIGQP

-217 ISGQLFRAAAYNCN
+217 ISGQLFRAAAYNAN
-231 RFRTGGYTL
+231 RFRTGGYTS
-240 DNINGDGPSMSMGGL
+240 GDLASMSMDSL
-255 FGQGPSYD
+255 FGQGPSYE
-263 AAADKLEY
+263 AAADKMEY
-271 VAYQVDYAFMNNLQL
+271 VAYQVDYAFINNLQL
-286 SSPYNYNILKGYA
+286 SSSYDYNTLKA
-299 NNTENGA
+299 NANDTENGA
-306 RIAHLEFAFDR
+306 RIRHLEFAFDR
-317 SLDSFSKYDV
+317 SLDSFSKYDI

-464 VFSTGEGSKG
+464 VFSTGDGAKG

-487 VGAGAAVT
+487 VGAGAGVI
-495 AAGLAPAMLATRI
+495 AAGVGIVAAADRLWQR
-508 GLRQHAKKRIKA
+508 HDAKNTLKNLNTKKSTLSQDVETKQEDLEIAENQENIARANAESKWQNNNRFIIDAKA
-520 QNEASEAISNYN
+520 SKDKHLEKTLEDARNAAYKKAKDAGKSDFEANREASEAAY
-532 ESELNYNTKLAETEG
+532 A
-547 KWNSGA
+547 
-553 WQKDDEYFKRK
+553 
-564 RAADSGLDLLY
+564 AADKEL
-575 HSEYHRLKAA
+575 E
-585 HPGYSKDKLNEM
+585 SKDVTWRKKKKSFIDSDSAVQTAVSDTQSKRVALSD
-597 ANSVVQNELYSRG
+597 AQNELEEINK
-610 VDLKQDYTDTMTGA
+610 DIKN
-624 EKTDMDSKKTAME
+624 TAH
-637 DAVANARGKR
+637 D
-647 RTQFQDWAYG
+647 
-657 KSTTGKTKASRWLG
+657 
-671 RKLSKGRAADLADM
+671 
-685 ASEEG
+685 
-690 RKDLTENLSSR
+690 
-701 AHARA
+701 
-706 ERNYLNDDGSSD
+706 NYLNEDGSSD
-718 RKARWAMTN
+718 KDARRAMAR
-727 NILAQT
+727 NIAAQS
-733 LSPSKLFMKDVSANL
+733 LGPLKLFAKDISANL

-754 GQFKTLTRQVLGKDA
+754 GQFKTLALQATGRDA
-769 QGNDAIKSKH
+769 QGNEAIKSKEYTPKKYKGEGEAR
-779 FDPAAY
+779 DLLGKQAEALGYAKGSADYNNYINSRMAAY
-785 KEKKTAE
+785 EEKLE
-792 GIFAEEATKLGYT
+792 RATQKAIERAISNAYSPL
-805 KGSIDFKKYVDGR
+805 R
-818 MSDYNRRLAKEA
+818 A
-830 GKEMARAFR
+830 GE
-839 EAFGP
+839 
-844 VFTGSNRGTGETKY
+844 NRGTGAPNL

-863 QQQQLKATTAQ
+863 QKEQLKATQAQ
-874 TEATKK
+874 TETTKK
-880 QSDKIDDL
+880 QSDKIDKL
-888 IKTMESFIKSA
+888 IETMESFVKKA
-899 GGGGGTP
+899 GGGTP

>member
-25 KLIFLLYTCVA
+25 KLIYLLYACVA

-173 IDGIYGSNNRQRFAP
+173 IEGIYGSGNRQRFAP

-255 FGQGPSYD
+255 FGQGPSYE
-263 AAADKLEY
+263 AAADKMEY
-271 VAYQVDYAFMNNLQL
+271 VAYQVDYAFINNLQL
-286 SSPYNYNILKGYA
+286 SSSYNYNTLKA
-299 NNTENGA
+299 NANDTENGA
-306 RIAHLEFAFDR
+306 RIRHLEFAFDR

-464 VFSTGEGSKG
+464 VFSTGDGAKG

-495 AAGLAPAMLATRI
+495 AVGLAPGMVAGRI
-508 GLRQHAKKRIKA
+508 AFRERAKRKISDINDAKA
-520 QNEASEAISNYN
+520 SISYYDKSIADAKERVANGALNE
-532 ESELNYNTKLAETEG
+532 ELDNRFR
-547 KWNSGA
+547 
-553 WQKDDEYFKRK
+553 DDEVLGMQYASDLR
-564 RAADSGLDLLY
+564 RYEDSGMSTAEADKKARQNAL
-575 HSEYHRLKAA
+575 ETLK
-585 HPGYSKDKLNEM
+585 
-597 ANSVVQNELYSRG
+597 SRG
-610 VDLKQDYTDTMTGA
+610 IDLEQSYIDSETAGA
-624 EKTDMDSKKTAME
+624 KAAME
-637 DAVANARGKR
+637 DAVAKTRKNKIKDSMIKDLEDKGV
-647 RTQFQDWAYG
+647 DNLNWAE
-657 KSTTGKTKASRWLG
+657 
-671 RKLSKGRAADLADM
+671 RKVYKKLTADRDADAADMLT
-685 ASEEG
+685 EEG
-690 RKDLTENLSSR
+690 RKDLTENLSGR

-754 GQFKTLTRQVLGKDA
+754 GQFKILTRQVLGKDA

-830 GKEMARAFR
+830 GREMARAFR

-863 QQQQLKATTAQ
+863 QQQQLKATTSQ
-874 TEATKK
+874 N
-880 QSDKIDDL
+880 DKLDKLID
-888 IKTMESFIKSA
+888 KMENFIKAAGGGSG

>member
-159 TLDDITAGTTDSAT
+159 TLDDITAGTTDAAT

-255 FGQGPSYD
+255 FGQGPSYE
-263 AAADKLEY
+263 AAADKMEY
-271 VAYQVDYAFMNNLQL
+271 VAYQVDYAFINNLQL
-286 SSPYNYNILKGYA
+286 SSPYDYNTLKTNA
-299 NNTENGA
+299 NDTENGA
-306 RIAHLEFAFDR
+306 RIRHLEFAFDR

-464 VFSTGEGSKG
+464 VFSTGDGAKG
-474 QVAKTMGTGVKMA
+474 QVAKTMGTGIKAA
-487 VGAGAAVT
+487 VGAGAMVT
-495 AAGLAPAMLATRI
+495 KAGLLPATVAFRGGKALF
-508 GLRQHAKKRIKA
+508 AKRRVKRLNEAKDAINKYENAGAAYDADPDVWKKDTEFVKTEMRKKMSDDDVQDLFKREKERVQQINPSLKGKALEETVA
-520 QNEASEAISNYN
+520 QNLAK
-532 ESELNYNTKLAETEG
+532 SELGGVKVDRDKYIKETKYQAEKAVE
-547 KWNSGA
+547 KSRSGFSRFVMEK
-553 WQKDDEYFKRK
+553 KDKRK
-564 RAADSGLDLLY
+564 L
-575 HSEYHRLKAA
+575 E
-585 HPGYSKDKLNEM
+585 
-597 ANSVVQNELYSRG
+597 
-610 VDLKQDYTDTMTGA
+610 T
-624 EKTDMDSKKTAME
+624 
-637 DAVANARGKR
+637 
-647 RTQFQDWAYG
+647 
-657 KSTTGKTKASRWLG
+657 
-671 RKLSKGRAADLADM
+671 
-685 ASEEG
+685 EEG
-690 RKDLTENLSSR
+690 REKLTKSIDKR
-701 AHARA
+701 ITKKA
-706 ERNYLNDDGSSD
+706 ERNYINTDGSSSL
-718 RKARWAMTN
+718 KGAGTFAIN
-727 NILAQT
+727 T
-733 LSPSKLFMKDVSANL
+733 LSQAFGPLKLFAKDISANL

-754 GQFKTLTRQVLGKDA
+754 GQFKTLSLQARGKDA
-769 QGNDAIKSKH
+769 QGNDAFKSRS
-779 FDPAAY
+779 FNPN
-785 KEKKTAE
+785 EKN
-792 GIFAEEATKLGYT
+792 EAREKFEKMATDQGYT
-805 KGSIDFKKYVDGR
+805 KGTADFDNFVNK
-818 MSDYNRRLAKEA
+818 NLRRYYKEQSQELASAVQKGFQKA
-830 GKEMARAFR
+830 LGGTVLSGANIPS
-839 EAFGP
+839 GP
-844 VFTGSNRGTGETKY
+844 PNI

-863 QQQQLKATTAQ
+863 QKEQYKATQAQ
-874 TEATKK
+874 TKATEA
-880 QSDKIDDL
+880 QSEKLDKL
-888 IKTMESFIKSA
+888 ITTMESFIKSA

>member
-1 MNAFSMLGD
+1 MLGD

-159 TLDDITAGTTDSAT
+159 TLDDITAGTTDAAT

-197 FSSYGGYDMFGIGQP
+197 FSSYSGYDMFGIGQP

-231 RFRTGGYTL
+231 RFRTGGYTS
-240 DNINGDGPSMSMGGL
+240 GDLASMSMDGL
-255 FGQGPSYD
+255 FGQGPSYE
-263 AAADKLEY
+263 AAADKMEY
-271 VAYQVDYAFMNNLQL
+271 VAYQVDYAFINNLQL
-286 SSPYNYNILKGYA
+286 SSSYDYNTLKA
-299 NNTENGA
+299 NANDTENGA
-306 RIAHLEFAFDR
+306 RIRHLEFAFDR
-317 SLDSFSKYDV
+317 SLDSFSKYDI

-464 VFSTGEGSKG
+464 VFSTGDGAKG
-474 QVAKTMGTGVKMA
+474 QVAKTMGTGIKAA
-487 VGAGAAVT
+487 VGAGAMVT
-495 AAGLAPAMLATRI
+495 KAGLLPASVAFRGGKALA
-508 GLRQHAKKRIKA
+508 AKRRVKRL
-520 QNEASEAISNYN
+520 NEAKDAIDKYENR
-532 ESELNYNTKLAETEG
+532 ESAYTADPEVWKKDSDFVKEQMKAKGIKDIG
-547 KWNSGA
+547 KKFSTVRKNLKKIDPSLKG
-553 WQKDDEYFKRK
+553 KDLE
-564 RAADSGLDLLY
+564 
-575 HSEYHRLKAA
+575 E
-585 HPGYSKDKLNEM
+585 
-597 ANSVVQNELYSRG
+597 
-610 VDLKQDYTDTMTGA
+610 
-624 EKTDMDSKKTAME
+624 
-637 DAVANARGKR
+637 AVAKTVADAELSGVTVDRNTYLAG
-647 RTQFQDWAYG
+647 
-657 KSTTGKTKASRWLG
+657 TKAHMEKAVKKSRFGFAGKMHNKDQEKLG
-671 RKLSKGRAADLADM
+671 T
-685 ASEEG
+685 EEG
-690 RKDLTENLSSR
+690 REELKESIDKRITKK
-701 AHARA
+701 A
-706 ERNYLNDDGSSD
+706 ERNYINTDGTASGKGAGIFALN
-718 RKARWAMTN
+718 
-727 NILAQT
+727 T
-733 LSPSKLFMKDVSANL
+733 LSQAFGPLKLFAKDISANL

-754 GQFKTLTRQVLGKDA
+754 GQFKTLSLQARGKDA
-769 QGNDAIKSKH
+769 QGNDAFKSRS
-779 FDPAAY
+779 FNPN
-785 KEKKTAE
+785 EKK
-792 GIFAEEATKLGYT
+792 EAREKFEKMATDQGYT
-805 KGSIDFKKYVDGR
+805 KGTADFDNFVNK
-818 MSDYNRRLAKEA
+818 NLRRYYKEQSQELASA
-830 GKEMARAFR
+830 IQ
-839 EAFGP
+839 
-844 VFTGSNRGTGETKY
+844 RGFQKALGGTVLSGANIPSGETKY

-874 TEATKK
+874 TDATKK
-880 QSDKIDDL
+880 QSDKIDEL

>member
-1 MNAFSMLGD
+1 MLGD
-10 LDWWQ
+10 LGWWEGIV
-15 KLLTIVDAIP
+15 TIVDAIP
-25 KLIFLLYTCVA
+25 KLVYLLYTCVA
-36 SAVDAMQLLVRRLCG
+36 SAVDAMQLLVRRICG
-51 LDLYINN
+51 LDLYFNN
-58 AGEVVRDQDPLTEFI
+58 QGQVIRDQDPLTEFI
-73 NGILGIGDTSGA
+73 NGILGIGDTAGA

-102 LLSLTTIV
+102 LLSLTSIV

-153 SSLLLR
+153 SGLLLR
-159 TLDDITAGTTDSAT
+159 TLDDITAGTADAETVS
-173 IDGIYGSNNRQRFAP
+173 GIYGSNNLTKLKP
-188 YTSGYEGDT
+188 YVSNSDDDG
-197 FSSYGGYDMFGIGQP
+197 FSSYSGYDMFGWGQP

-217 ISGQLFRAAAYNCN
+217 ISGQLFKAAAYNCN
-231 RFRTGGYTL
+231 RFRAEGYTL

-255 FGQGPSYD
+255 FGQGPSYE
-263 AAADKLEY
+263 AAADKMEY
-271 VAYQVDYAFMNNLQL
+271 VAYQVDYAFINNLQL
-286 SSPYNYNILKGYA
+286 SSSYDYNTLKA
-299 NNTENGA
+299 NANDTENGA
-306 RIAHLEFAFDR
+306 RIRHLEFAFDR
-317 SLDSFSKYDV
+317 SLDSFSKYDI

-346 GAISAFGIMISI
+346 GAVSAFGIMISI

-419 PYVQQISFFDIGL
+419 PYVQQVSFFNHSL

-464 VFSTGEGSKG
+464 VFSTGDGAKG
-474 QVAKTMGTGVKMA
+474 QVAKTMASGVKKA

-495 AAGLAPAMLATRI
+495 AVGLAPAMLATRI
-508 GLRQHAKKRIKA
+508 GLRQHAKKKISDINDAK
-520 QNEASEAISNYN
+520 SAISDYEKRIADYDADNN
-532 ESELNYNTKLAETEG
+532 VWKTDSDLVKRQMMKKKG
-547 KWNSGA
+547 MS
-553 WQKDDEYFKRK
+553 QKDADAEYEREESYWKGIDPSLKGKDLDKKVGENLARMHGLSMSKDEYI
-564 RAADSGLDLLY
+564 A
-575 HSEYHRLKAA
+575 
-585 HPGYSKDKLNEM
+585 
-597 ANSVVQNELYSRG
+597 
-610 VDLKQDYTDTMTGA
+610 
-624 EKTDMDSKKTAME
+624 DSKKDME
-637 DAVANARGKR
+637 AAVKNARGKT
-647 RTQFQDWAYG
+647 RTKFQDWAKN

-671 RKLSKGRAADLADM
+671 GKLSKGRAADLADM

-690 RKDLTENLSSR
+690 RKSLSEDLLGV
-701 AHARA
+701 AHKRA

-718 RKARWAMTN
+718 GKAIRAMLGNWA
-727 NILAQT
+727 AQS
-733 LSPSKLFMKDVSANL
+733 LSPSKIFAKDVSASL

-754 GQFKTLTRQVLGKDA
+754 GQFKTLSLQVLGKDEH
-769 QGNDAIKSKH
+769 GNDAIKSKH
-779 FDPAAY
+779 FDPSAY
-785 KEKKTAE
+785 KEQESARGKFE
-792 GIFAEEATKLGYT
+792 NEATKLGYS
-805 KGSIDFKKYVDGR
+805 KGSDEFKKYIDGR
-818 MSDYNRRLAKEA
+818 MADYNRQLAQNA
-830 GKEMARAFR
+830 GKEMARVFR
-839 EAFGP
+839 DSFGSI
-844 VFTGSNRGTGETKY
+844 FSGSNRGSGAPNY

-863 QQQQLKATTAQ
+863 QKEQLKATQTQ

-880 QSDKIDDL
+880 QGEKIEKL
-888 IKTMESFIKSA
+888 IQAIESFIKPS
-899 GGGGGTP
+899 GGGSGTS

>member
-25 KLIFLLYTCVA
+25 KLIYLLYTCVA

-159 TLDDITAGTTDSAT
+159 TLDDITAGTTDAAT

-197 FSSYGGYDMFGIGQP
+197 FSSYSGYDMFGIGQP

-231 RFRTGGYTL
+231 RFRTGGYTS
-240 DNINGDGPSMSMGGL
+240 GDLASMSMDGL
-255 FGQGPSYD
+255 FGQGPSYE
-263 AAADKLEY
+263 AAADKMEY
-271 VAYQVDYAFMNNLQL
+271 VAYQVDYAFINNLQL
-286 SSPYNYNILKGYA
+286 SSSYNYNTLKA
-299 NNTENGA
+299 NANDTENGA
-306 RIAHLEFAFDR
+306 RIRHLEFAFDR
-317 SLDSFSKYDV
+317 SLDSFSKYDI

-464 VFSTGEGSKG
+464 VFSTGESSKG

-532 ESELNYNTKLAETEG
+532 EKEAEYQQRMNDYDADNNI
-547 KWNSGA
+547 WNSDSDLVKRQMMKQKKMS
-553 WQKDDEYFKRK
+553 QKDADAEYEREKSYWESIDPSLKGKDLDKKVGENLARMHGLSMSKDEYTE
-564 RAADSGLDLLY
+564 DSKQAMDV
-575 HSEYHRLKAA
+575 A
-585 HPGYSKDKLNEM
+585 KLN
-597 ANSVVQNELYSRG
+597 
-610 VDLKQDYTDTMTGA
+610 
-624 EKTDMDSKKTAME
+624 ME
-637 DAVANARGKR
+637 NAVSNARGGI
-647 RTQFQDWAYG
+647 RTDIVDKAINASTKG
-657 KSTTGKTKASRWLG
+657 KNGFTKWVG
-671 RKLSKGRAADLADM
+671 RMVSKSKFAKGRAADLADM

-690 RKDLTENLSSR
+690 RKSLSEDLLGV
-701 AHARA
+701 AHKRA
-706 ERNYLNDDGSSD
+706 EKNYLNDDGSSD
-718 RKARWAMTN
+718 GKARRAMLGN
-727 NILAQT
+727 WLAQS
-733 LSPSKLFMKDVSANL
+733 LSPSKLFAKDVSANL
-748 NVDKLA
+748 NIDKLS
-754 GQFKTLTRQVLGKDA
+754 GQFKTLTLQALGKDA
-769 QGNDAIKSKH
+769 NRNDAIKSKY
-779 FDPAAY
+779 FDPSAY
-785 KEKKTAE
+785 KKEASARGTFE
-792 GIFAEEATKLGYT
+792 NEATKLGYS
-805 KGSIDFKKYVDGR
+805 KGSDEFKKYVDGR
-818 MSDYNRRLAKEA
+818 MSDYNRQLAKSA

-839 EAFGP
+839 DSFGS
-844 VFTGSNRGTGETKY
+844 VFSGSNRGSGAPNY
-858 AGEKL
+858 SGEKL
-863 QQQQLKATTAQ
+863 QKEQLKVTREQ
-874 TEATKK
+874 TETTKK
-880 QSDKIDDL
+880 QSDKIDEL
-888 IKTMESFIKSA
+888 IKELKNFIKSS
-899 GGGGGTP
+899 GGGSGTP

>member
-1 MNAFSMLGD
+1 MNAISMLGD
-10 LDWWQ
+10 LGWWEGIV
-15 KLLTIVDAIP
+15 TIVDAIP
-25 KLIFLLYTCVA
+25 KLVYLLYTCVA
-36 SAVDAMQLLVRRLCG
+36 SAVDAMQLLVRRICG
-51 LDLYINN
+51 LDLYFNN
-58 AGEVVRDQDPLTEFI
+58 QGQVIRDQDPLTEFI
-73 NGILGIGDTSGA
+73 NGILGIGDTAGA

-102 LLSLTTIV
+102 LLSLTSIV

-153 SSLLLR
+153 SGLLLR
-159 TLDDITAGTTDSAT
+159 TLDDITAGTADAETVS
-173 IDGIYGSNNRQRFAP
+173 GIYGSNNLTKLKP
-188 YTSGYEGDT
+188 YVSNSDDDG
-197 FSSYGGYDMFGIGQP
+197 FSSYSGYDMFGWGQP

-217 ISGQLFRAAAYNCN
+217 ISGQLFKAAAYNCN
-231 RFRTGGYTL
+231 RFRAEGYTL

-255 FGQGPSYD
+255 FGQGPSYE
-263 AAADKLEY
+263 AAADKMEY
-271 VAYQVDYAFMNNLQL
+271 VAYQVDYAFINNLQL
-286 SSPYNYNILKGYA
+286 SSSYDYNTLKA
-299 NNTENGA
+299 NANDTENGA
-306 RIAHLEFAFDR
+306 RIRHLEFAFDR
-317 SLDSFSKYDV
+317 SLDSFSKYDI

-346 GAISAFGIMISI
+346 GAVSAFGIMISI

-419 PYVQQISFFDIGL
+419 PYVQQVSFFNHSL

-464 VFSTGEGSKG
+464 VFSTGDGAKG
-474 QVAKTMGTGVKMA
+474 QVAKTMASGVKKA

-495 AAGLAPAMLATRI
+495 AVGLAPAMLATRI
-508 GLRQHAKKRIKA
+508 GLRQHAKKKISDINDAK
-520 QNEASEAISNYN
+520 SAISDYEKRIADYDADNN
-532 ESELNYNTKLAETEG
+532 VWKTDSDLVKRQMMKKKG
-547 KWNSGA
+547 MS
-553 WQKDDEYFKRK
+553 QKDADAEYEREESYWKGIDPSLKGKDLDKKVGENLARMHGLSMSKDEYI
-564 RAADSGLDLLY
+564 A
-575 HSEYHRLKAA
+575 
-585 HPGYSKDKLNEM
+585 
-597 ANSVVQNELYSRG
+597 
-610 VDLKQDYTDTMTGA
+610 
-624 EKTDMDSKKTAME
+624 DSKKDME
-637 DAVANARGKR
+637 AAVKNARGKT
-647 RTQFQDWAYG
+647 RTKFQDWAKN

-671 RKLSKGRAADLADM
+671 GKLSKGRAADLADM

-690 RKDLTENLSSR
+690 RKSLSEDLLGV
-701 AHARA
+701 AHKRA

-718 RKARWAMTN
+718 GKAIRAMLGNWA
-727 NILAQT
+727 AQS
-733 LSPSKLFMKDVSANL
+733 LSPSKIFAKDVSASL

-754 GQFKTLTRQVLGKDA
+754 GQFKTLSLQVLGKDEH
-769 QGNDAIKSKH
+769 GNDAIKSKH
-779 FDPAAY
+779 FDPSAY
-785 KEKKTAE
+785 KEQESARGKFE
-792 GIFAEEATKLGYT
+792 NEATKLGYS
-805 KGSIDFKKYVDGR
+805 KGSDEFKKYIDGR
-818 MSDYNRRLAKEA
+818 MADYNRQLAQNA
-830 GKEMARAFR
+830 GKEMARVFR
-839 EAFGP
+839 DSFGSI
-844 VFTGSNRGTGETKY
+844 FSGSNRGSGAPNY

-863 QQQQLKATTAQ
+863 QKEQLKATQTQ

-880 QSDKIDDL
+880 QGEKIEKL
-888 IKTMESFIKSA
+888 IQAIESFIKPS
-899 GGGGGTP
+899 GGGSGTS

>member
-25 KLIFLLYTCVA
+25 KLIYLLYTCVA

-231 RFRTGGYTL
+231 RFRTGGYTS
-240 DNINGDGPSMSMGGL
+240 GDLASMSMGGL
-255 FGQGPSYD
+255 FGQGPSYE
-263 AAADKLEY
+263 AAADKMEY
-271 VAYQVDYAFMNNLQL
+271 VAYQVDYAFINNLQL
-286 SSPYNYNILKGYA
+286 SSSYDYNTLKA
-299 NNTENGA
+299 NANDTENGA
-306 RIAHLEFAFDR
+306 RIRHLEFAFDR
-317 SLDSFSKYDV
+317 SLDSFSKYDI

-464 VFSTGEGSKG
+464 VFSTGDGAKG
-474 QVAKTMGTGVKMA
+474 QVAKTMGTGIKAA
-487 VGAGAAVT
+487 VGAGAMVT
-495 AAGLAPAMLATRI
+495 KAGLLPASVAFRGGKALA
-508 GLRQHAKKRIKA
+508 AKRRVKRL
-520 QNEASEAISNYN
+520 NEAKDAIDKYENR
-532 ESELNYNTKLAETEG
+532 ESAYTADPEVWKKDSDFVKEQMKAKGIKDIG
-547 KWNSGA
+547 KKFSTVRKNLKKIDPSLKG
-553 WQKDDEYFKRK
+553 KDLE
-564 RAADSGLDLLY
+564 
-575 HSEYHRLKAA
+575 E
-585 HPGYSKDKLNEM
+585 
-597 ANSVVQNELYSRG
+597 
-610 VDLKQDYTDTMTGA
+610 
-624 EKTDMDSKKTAME
+624 
-637 DAVANARGKR
+637 AVAKTVADAELSGVTVDRNTYLAG
-647 RTQFQDWAYG
+647 
-657 KSTTGKTKASRWLG
+657 TKAHMEKAVKKSRFGFAGKMHNKDQEKLG
-671 RKLSKGRAADLADM
+671 T
-685 ASEEG
+685 EEG
-690 RKDLTENLSSR
+690 REELKESIDKRITKK
-701 AHARA
+701 A
-706 ERNYLNDDGSSD
+706 ERNYINTDGTASGKGAGIFALN
-718 RKARWAMTN
+718 
-727 NILAQT
+727 T
-733 LSPSKLFMKDVSANL
+733 LSQAFGPLKLFAKDISANL

-754 GQFKTLTRQVLGKDA
+754 GQFKTLSLQARGKDA
-769 QGNDAIKSKH
+769 QGNDAFKSRS
-779 FDPAAY
+779 FNPN
-785 KEKKTAE
+785 EKK
-792 GIFAEEATKLGYT
+792 EAREKFEKMATDQGYT
-805 KGSIDFKKYVDGR
+805 KGTADFDNFVNK
-818 MSDYNRRLAKEA
+818 NLRRYYKEQSQELASA
-830 GKEMARAFR
+830 IQ
-839 EAFGP
+839 
-844 VFTGSNRGTGETKY
+844 RGFQKALGGTVLSGANIPSGETKY

-880 QSDKIDDL
+880 QSDKINEL
-888 IKTMESFIKSA
+888 IKTMENFIKNA

>member
-25 KLIFLLYTCVA
+25 KLIYLLYTCVA

-159 TLDDITAGTTDSAT
+159 TLDDITAGTTDAAT

-197 FSSYGGYDMFGIGQP
+197 FSSYSGYDMFGIGQP

-217 ISGQLFRAAAYNCN
+217 ISGQLFRAAAYNAN
-231 RFRTGGYTL
+231 RFRTGGYTTS
-240 DNINGDGPSMSMGGL
+240 DINSMSMGFL

-464 VFSTGEGSKG
+464 VFSTGDGAKG
-474 QVAKTMGTGVKMA
+474 QVAKTMGTGIKAA

-495 AAGLAPAMLATRI
+495 AAGLLPGAMVARGVKTGIAAGRLKFGKHSNANLEKQKEDLVDKKAELQLAEDDEKTARENAENAWVTGSVKAI
-508 GLRQHAKKRIKA
+508 DAAKGRDSQLKKTFDDVHDEVYKKA
-520 QNEASEAISNYN
+520 RKDGKSSAVAHKEANEAAY
-532 ESELNYNTKLAETEG
+532 K
-547 KWNSGA
+547 
-553 WQKDDEYFKRK
+553 
-564 RAADSGLDLLY
+564 AADKELES
-575 HSEYHRLKAA
+575 R
-585 HPGYSKDKLNEM
+585 DKRWRQL
-597 ANSVVQNELYSRG
+597 
-610 VDLKQDYTDTMTGA
+610 
-624 EKTDMDSKKTAME
+624 KKTAIE
-637 DAVANARGKR
+637 GDTALQA
-647 RTQFQDWAYG
+647 
-657 KSTTGKTKASRWLG
+657 AS
-671 RKLSKGRAADLADM
+671 SKKILLADEVQDM
-685 ASEEG
+685 QEKYDKSAA
-690 RKDLTENLSSR
+690 KQTKIAQN
-701 AHARA
+701 
-706 ERNYLNDDGSSD
+706 NYLNKDGSASG
-718 RKARWAMTN
+718 KGAVAFLQN
-727 NILAQT
+727 SFAQG
-733 LSPSKLFMKDVSANL
+733 LGPLKLFAKDVSANL

-754 GQFKTLTRQVLGKDA
+754 GQFKTLTRQVRGKDA
-769 QGNDAIKSKH
+769 QGNDAIKSTAFTPDDKS
-779 FDPAAY
+779 ARKQQ
-785 KEKKTAE
+785 KEYFEQIATA
-792 GIFAEEATKLGYT
+792 KGYA
-805 KGSIDFKKYVDGR
+805 KGSADYKKEVKRGMRHKDWE
-818 MSDYNRRLAKEA
+818 NAKEI
-830 GKEMARAFR
+830 GKAIGQVVKEILS
-839 EAFGP
+839 P
-844 VFTGSNRGTGETKY
+844 VLIGTNKASGETKY
-858 AGEKL
+858 AGDKLQEQQYKATQAQTKATEAQSKKIEKL
-863 QQQQLKATTAQ
+863 I
-874 TEATKK
+874 E
-880 QSDKIDDL
+880 
-888 IKTMESFIKSA
+888 TMESFVKKT
-899 GGGGGTP
+899 GGGTP

>member
-197 FSSYGGYDMFGIGQP
+197 FSSYAGYDMFGIGQP

-231 RFRTGGYTL
+231 RFRTDGYTS
-240 DNINGDGPSMSMGGL
+240 GDLASMSMGGL
-255 FGQGPSYD
+255 FGQGPSYE
-263 AAADKLEY
+263 AAADKMEY
-271 VAYQVDYAFMNNLQL
+271 VAYQVDYAFINNLQL
-286 SSPYNYNILKGYA
+286 SSSYDYNTLKA
-299 NNTENGA
+299 NANDTENGA
-306 RIAHLEFAFDR
+306 RIRHLEFAFDR
-317 SLDSFSKYDV
+317 SLDSFSKYDI

-464 VFSTGEGSKG
+464 VFSTGDGAKG
-474 QVAKTMGTGVKMA
+474 QVAKTMGTGIKAA
-487 VGAGAAVT
+487 VGAGAMVT
-495 AAGLAPAMLATRI
+495 KAGLLPASVAFRGGKALA
-508 GLRQHAKKRIKA
+508 AKRRVKRL
-520 QNEASEAISNYN
+520 NEAKDAIDKYENR
-532 ESELNYNTKLAETEG
+532 ESAYTADPEVWKKDSDFVKEQMKAKGIKDIG
-547 KWNSGA
+547 KKFSTVRKNLKKIDPSLKG
-553 WQKDDEYFKRK
+553 KDLE
-564 RAADSGLDLLY
+564 
-575 HSEYHRLKAA
+575 E
-585 HPGYSKDKLNEM
+585 
-597 ANSVVQNELYSRG
+597 
-610 VDLKQDYTDTMTGA
+610 
-624 EKTDMDSKKTAME
+624 
-637 DAVANARGKR
+637 AVAKTVADAELSGVTVDRNTYLAG
-647 RTQFQDWAYG
+647 
-657 KSTTGKTKASRWLG
+657 TKAHMEKAVKKSRFGFAGKMHNKDQEKLG
-671 RKLSKGRAADLADM
+671 T
-685 ASEEG
+685 EEG
-690 RKDLTENLSSR
+690 REELKESIDKRITKK
-701 AHARA
+701 A
-706 ERNYLNDDGSSD
+706 ERNYINTDGTASGKGAGIFALN
-718 RKARWAMTN
+718 
-727 NILAQT
+727 T
-733 LSPSKLFMKDVSANL
+733 LSQAFGPLKLFAKDISANL

-754 GQFKTLTRQVLGKDA
+754 GQFKTLSLQARGKDA
-769 QGNDAIKSKH
+769 QGNDAFKSRS
-779 FDPAAY
+779 FNPN
-785 KEKKTAE
+785 EKK
-792 GIFAEEATKLGYT
+792 EAREKFEKMATDQGYT
-805 KGSIDFKKYVDGR
+805 KGTADFDNFVNK
-818 MSDYNRRLAKEA
+818 NLRRYYKEQSQELASAIQRGFQKA
-830 GKEMARAFR
+830 LGGTVLSGANIPS
-839 EAFGP
+839 GP
-844 VFTGSNRGTGETKY
+844 PNI

-863 QQQQLKATTAQ
+863 QKEQYKATQAQ
-874 TEATKK
+874 TKATEA
-880 QSDKIDDL
+880 QSEKLDKL
-888 IKTMESFIKSA
+888 ITTMESFIKSA

>member
-25 KLIFLLYTCVA
+25 KLIYLLYTCVA

-159 TLDDITAGTTDSAT
+159 TLDDITAGTTDAAT

-188 YTSGYEGDT
+188 YTSGYEGYT
-197 FSSYGGYDMFGIGQP
+197 FSSYSGYDMFGIGQP

-231 RFRTGGYTL
+231 RFRTGGYTS
-240 DNINGDGPSMSMGGL
+240 GDLASMSMDGL
-255 FGQGPSYD
+255 FGQGPSYE
-263 AAADKLEY
+263 AAADKMEY
-271 VAYQVDYAFMNNLQL
+271 VAYQVDYAFINNLQL
-286 SSPYNYNILKGYA
+286 SSSYDYNTLKTNA
-299 NNTENGA
+299 NDTENGA
-306 RIAHLEFAFDR
+306 RIRHLEFAFDR

-464 VFSTGEGSKG
+464 VFSTGDGAKG
-474 QVAKTMGTGVKMA
+474 QVAKTMGTGIKAA

-495 AAGLAPAMLATRI
+495 AAGLLPAAVAFRGSKALAAKRRVRNLNTARNAI
-508 GLRQHAKKRIKA
+508 SDYNEKEAEYNEKEAEYNEKANIYDNDQAAFIKEQMMKKGMSQTYADAEYEREENYWKGIDPSLKGKDLEKKVVENLGRTHGLNMSRDDYLADAKKARDD
-520 QNEASEAISNYN
+520 
-532 ESELNYNTKLAETEG
+532 AET
-547 KWNSGA
+547 N
-553 WQKDDEYFKRK
+553 KDI
-564 RAADSGLDLLY
+564 A
-575 HSEYHRLKAA
+575 
-585 HPGYSKDKLNEM
+585 
-597 ANSVVQNELYSRG
+597 
-610 VDLKQDYTDTMTGA
+610 
-624 EKTDMDSKKTAME
+624 
-637 DAVANARGKR
+637 
-647 RTQFQDWAYG
+647 
-657 KSTTGKTKASRWLG
+657 KASMQEAV
-671 RKLSKGRAADLADM
+671 RKSRFGSKVGIMHKKDQANLET
-685 ASEEG
+685 EEG
-690 RKDLTENLSSR
+690 RELLTESIE
-701 AHARA
+701 ARISNKA
-706 ERNYLNDDGSSD
+706 RRNYINKDGSASG
-718 RKARWAMTN
+718 KGAAAFFQN
-727 NILAQT
+727 SFAQG
-733 LSPSKLFMKDVSANL
+733 LGPLKLFAKDVSANL

-754 GQFKTLTRQVLGKDA
+754 GQFKTLTRQVRGKDA
-769 QGNDAIKSKH
+769 QGNDAIKSKS
-779 FDPAAY
+779 FEPA
-785 KEKKTAE
+785 ETKKPGGRAE
-792 GIFAEEATKLGYT
+792 SRAKFEQEAIDKGYT
-805 KGSIDFKKYVDGR
+805 RGSADFDRYVKTRMRQSDLRSAREIGR
-818 MSDYNRRLAKEA
+818 EI
-830 GKEMARAFR
+830 GKVLTQTFATPLFI
-839 EAFGP
+839 
-844 VFTGSNRGTGETKY
+844 GTNKASGETKY

-880 QSDKIDDL
+880 QSDKIEKL
-888 IKTMESFIKSA
+888 IETMESFIKSA

>member
-1 MNAFSMLGD
+1 MLGD
-10 LDWWQ
+10 LSWWEAI
-15 KLLTIVDAIP
+15 TTFFDAIP
-25 KLIFLLYTCVA
+25 KLIYLLYACVA

-173 IDGIYGSNNRQRFAP
+173 IEGIYGSGNRQRFAP

-217 ISGQLFRAAAYNCN
+217 ISGQLFRAAAYNAN

-240 DNINGDGPSMSMGGL
+240 YNINGDGPSLSMGGL
-255 FGQGPSYD
+255 FGQGPSYE

-271 VAYQVDYAFMNNLQL
+271 VAYQVDYAFINNLQL
-286 SSPYNYNILKGYA
+286 SSPYDYNTLKENA
-299 NNTENGA
+299 NNSDGA

-464 VFSTGEGSKG
+464 VFSTGDGAKG
-474 QVAKTMGTGVKMA
+474 QVAKTMGTGIKAA
-487 VGAGAAVT
+487 VGAGAMVT
-495 AAGLAPAMLATRI
+495 KAGLLPASVAFRGGKALA
-508 GLRQHAKKRIKA
+508 AKRRVKRL
-520 QNEASEAISNYN
+520 NEAKDAIDKYENR
-532 ESELNYNTKLAETEG
+532 ESAYTADPEVWKKDSDFVKEQMKAKGIKDIG
-547 KWNSGA
+547 KKFSTVRKNLKKIDPSLKG
-553 WQKDDEYFKRK
+553 KDLE
-564 RAADSGLDLLY
+564 
-575 HSEYHRLKAA
+575 E
-585 HPGYSKDKLNEM
+585 
-597 ANSVVQNELYSRG
+597 
-610 VDLKQDYTDTMTGA
+610 
-624 EKTDMDSKKTAME
+624 
-637 DAVANARGKR
+637 AVAKTVADAELSGVTVDRNTYLAG
-647 RTQFQDWAYG
+647 
-657 KSTTGKTKASRWLG
+657 TKAHMEKAVKKSRFGFAGKMHNKDQEKLG
-671 RKLSKGRAADLADM
+671 T
-685 ASEEG
+685 EEG
-690 RKDLTENLSSR
+690 REELKESIDKRITKK
-701 AHARA
+701 A
-706 ERNYLNDDGSSD
+706 ERNYINTDGTASGKGAGIFALN
-718 RKARWAMTN
+718 
-727 NILAQT
+727 T
-733 LSPSKLFMKDVSANL
+733 LSQAFGPLKLFAKDISANL

-754 GQFKTLTRQVLGKDA
+754 GQFKTLSLQARGKDA
-769 QGNDAIKSKH
+769 QGNDAFKSRS
-779 FDPAAY
+779 FNPN
-785 KEKKTAE
+785 EKK
-792 GIFAEEATKLGYT
+792 EAREKFEKMATDQGYT
-805 KGSIDFKKYVDGR
+805 KGTADFDNFVNK
-818 MSDYNRRLAKEA
+818 NLRRYYKEQSQELASA
-830 GKEMARAFR
+830 IQ
-839 EAFGP
+839 
-844 VFTGSNRGTGETKY
+844 RGFQKALGGTVLSGANIPSGETKY

-874 TEATKK
+874 TDATKK
-880 QSDKIDDL
+880 QSDKIDEL

>member
-173 IDGIYGSNNRQRFAP
+173 IEGIYGSNNRQRFAP

-255 FGQGPSYD
+255 FGQGPSYE
-263 AAADKLEY
+263 AAADKMEY
-271 VAYQVDYAFMNNLQL
+271 VAYQVDYAFINNLQL
-286 SSPYNYNILKGYA
+286 SSPYDYNTLKA
-299 NNTENGA
+299 NANDTENGA
-306 RIAHLEFAFDR
+306 RIRHLEFAFDR
-317 SLDSFSKYDV
+317 SLDSFSKYDI

-464 VFSTGEGSKG
+464 VFSTGDGAKG
-474 QVAKTMGTGVKMA
+474 QVAKTMGTGIKAA
-487 VGAGAAVT
+487 VGAGAMVT
-495 AAGLAPAMLATRI
+495 KAGLLPASVAFRGGKALA
-508 GLRQHAKKRIKA
+508 AKRRVKRL
-520 QNEASEAISNYN
+520 NEAKDAIDKYENR
-532 ESELNYNTKLAETEG
+532 ESAYTADPEVWKKDSDFVKEQMKAKGIKDIG
-547 KWNSGA
+547 KKFSTVRKNLKKIDPSLKG
-553 WQKDDEYFKRK
+553 KDLE
-564 RAADSGLDLLY
+564 
-575 HSEYHRLKAA
+575 E
-585 HPGYSKDKLNEM
+585 
-597 ANSVVQNELYSRG
+597 
-610 VDLKQDYTDTMTGA
+610 
-624 EKTDMDSKKTAME
+624 
-637 DAVANARGKR
+637 AVAKTVADAELSGVTVDRNTYLAG
-647 RTQFQDWAYG
+647 
-657 KSTTGKTKASRWLG
+657 TKAHMEKAVKKSRFGFAGKMHNKDQEKLG
-671 RKLSKGRAADLADM
+671 T
-685 ASEEG
+685 EEG
-690 RKDLTENLSSR
+690 REELKESIDKRITKK
-701 AHARA
+701 A
-706 ERNYLNDDGSSD
+706 ERNYINTDGTASGKGAGIFALN
-718 RKARWAMTN
+718 
-727 NILAQT
+727 T
-733 LSPSKLFMKDVSANL
+733 LSQAFGPLKLFAKDISANL

-754 GQFKTLTRQVLGKDA
+754 GQFKTLSLQARGKDA
-769 QGNDAIKSKH
+769 QGNDAFKSRS
-779 FDPAAY
+779 FNPN
-785 KEKKTAE
+785 EKK
-792 GIFAEEATKLGYT
+792 EAREKFEKMATDQGYT
-805 KGSIDFKKYVDGR
+805 KGTADFDNFVNK
-818 MSDYNRRLAKEA
+818 NLRRYYKEQSQELASA
-830 GKEMARAFR
+830 IQ
-839 EAFGP
+839 
-844 VFTGSNRGTGETKY
+844 RGFQKALGGTVLSGANIPSGETKY

>member
-25 KLIFLLYTCVA
+25 KLIYLLYACVA

-173 IDGIYGSNNRQRFAP
+173 IEGIYGSGNRQRFAP

-255 FGQGPSYD
+255 FGQGPSYE
-263 AAADKLEY
+263 AAADKMEY
-271 VAYQVDYAFMNNLQL
+271 VAYQVDYAFINNLQL
-286 SSPYNYNILKGYA
+286 SSPYDYNTLKA
-299 NNTENGA
+299 NANDTENGA
-306 RIAHLEFAFDR
+306 RIRHLEFAFDR
-317 SLDSFSKYDV
+317 SLDSFSKYDI

-464 VFSTGEGSKG
+464 VFSTGDGAKG
-474 QVAKTMGTGVKMA
+474 QVAKTMGTGIKAA
-487 VGAGAAVT
+487 VGAGAMVT
-495 AAGLAPAMLATRI
+495 KAGLLPASVAFRGGKALA
-508 GLRQHAKKRIKA
+508 AKRRVKRL
-520 QNEASEAISNYN
+520 NEAKDAIDKYENR
-532 ESELNYNTKLAETEG
+532 ESAYTADPEVWKKDSDFVKEQMKAKGIKDIG
-547 KWNSGA
+547 KKFSTVRKNLKKIDPSLKG
-553 WQKDDEYFKRK
+553 KDLE
-564 RAADSGLDLLY
+564 
-575 HSEYHRLKAA
+575 E
-585 HPGYSKDKLNEM
+585 
-597 ANSVVQNELYSRG
+597 
-610 VDLKQDYTDTMTGA
+610 
-624 EKTDMDSKKTAME
+624 
-637 DAVANARGKR
+637 AVAKTVADAELSGVTVDRNTYLAG
-647 RTQFQDWAYG
+647 
-657 KSTTGKTKASRWLG
+657 TKAHMEKAVKKSRFGFAGKMHNKDQEKLG
-671 RKLSKGRAADLADM
+671 T
-685 ASEEG
+685 EEG
-690 RKDLTENLSSR
+690 REELKESIDKRITKK
-701 AHARA
+701 A
-706 ERNYLNDDGSSD
+706 ERNYINTDGTASGKGAGIFALN
-718 RKARWAMTN
+718 
-727 NILAQT
+727 T
-733 LSPSKLFMKDVSANL
+733 LSQAFGPLKLFAKDISANL

-754 GQFKTLTRQVLGKDA
+754 GQFKTLSLQARGKDA
-769 QGNDAIKSKH
+769 QGNDAFKSRS
-779 FDPAAY
+779 FNPN
-785 KEKKTAE
+785 EKK
-792 GIFAEEATKLGYT
+792 EAREKFEKMATDQGYT
-805 KGSIDFKKYVDGR
+805 KGTADFDNFVNK
-818 MSDYNRRLAKEA
+818 NLRRYYKEQSQELASAIQRGFQKA
-830 GKEMARAFR
+830 LGGTVLSGANIPS
-839 EAFGP
+839 GP
-844 VFTGSNRGTGETKY
+844 PNI

-863 QQQQLKATTAQ
+863 QKEQYKATQAQ
-874 TEATKK
+874 TKATEA
-880 QSDKIDDL
+880 QSEKLDKL
-888 IKTMESFIKSA
+888 ITTMESFIKSA
-899 GGGGGTP
+899 GGGGTP

>member
-159 TLDDITAGTTDSAT
+159 TLDDITAGTTDAAT

-255 FGQGPSYD
+255 FGQGPSYE
-263 AAADKLEY
+263 AAADKMEY
-271 VAYQVDYAFMNNLQL
+271 VAYQVDYAFINNLQL
-286 SSPYNYNILKGYA
+286 SSSYDYNTLKA
-299 NNTENGA
+299 NANDTENGA
-306 RIAHLEFAFDR
+306 RIRHLEFAFDR
-317 SLDSFSKYDV
+317 SLDSFSKYDI

-464 VFSTGEGSKG
+464 VFSTGDGAKG
-474 QVAKTMGTGVKMA
+474 QVAKTMGTGIKAA
-487 VGAGAAVT
+487 VGAGAMVT
-495 AAGLAPAMLATRI
+495 KAGLLPASVAFRGGKALA
-508 GLRQHAKKRIKA
+508 AKRRVKRL
-520 QNEASEAISNYN
+520 NEAKDAIDKYENR
-532 ESELNYNTKLAETEG
+532 ESAYTADPEVWKKDSDFVKEQMKAKGIKDIG
-547 KWNSGA
+547 KKFSTVRKNLKKIDPSLKG
-553 WQKDDEYFKRK
+553 KDLE
-564 RAADSGLDLLY
+564 
-575 HSEYHRLKAA
+575 E
-585 HPGYSKDKLNEM
+585 
-597 ANSVVQNELYSRG
+597 
-610 VDLKQDYTDTMTGA
+610 
-624 EKTDMDSKKTAME
+624 
-637 DAVANARGKR
+637 AVAKTVADAELSGVTVDRNTYLAG
-647 RTQFQDWAYG
+647 
-657 KSTTGKTKASRWLG
+657 TKAHMEKAVKKSRFGFAGKMHNKDQEKLG
-671 RKLSKGRAADLADM
+671 T
-685 ASEEG
+685 EEG
-690 RKDLTENLSSR
+690 REELKESIDKRITKK
-701 AHARA
+701 A
-706 ERNYLNDDGSSD
+706 ERNYINTDGTASGKGAGIFALN
-718 RKARWAMTN
+718 
-727 NILAQT
+727 T
-733 LSPSKLFMKDVSANL
+733 LSQAFGPLKLFAKDISANL

-754 GQFKTLTRQVLGKDA
+754 GQFKTLSLQARGKDA
-769 QGNDAIKSKH
+769 QGNDAFKSRS
-779 FDPAAY
+779 FSPN
-785 KEKKTAE
+785 EKN
-792 GIFAEEATKLGYT
+792 EAREKFEKMATDQGYT
-805 KGSIDFKKYVDGR
+805 KGTADFDNFVNK
-818 MSDYNRRLAKEA
+818 NLRRYYKEQSQELASAIQKGFQKA
-830 GKEMARAFR
+830 LGGTVLSGANIPS
-839 EAFGP
+839 GP
-844 VFTGSNRGTGETKY
+844 PNI

-863 QQQQLKATTAQ
+863 QKEQYKATQAQ
-874 TEATKK
+874 TKATEA
-880 QSDKIDDL
+880 QSEKLDKL
-888 IKTMESFIKSA
+888 ITTMESFIKSA
-899 GGGGGTP
+899 GGGGTP

>member
-1 MNAFSMLGD
+1 MLGD

-159 TLDDITAGTTDSAT
+159 TLDDITAGTTDAAT

-255 FGQGPSYD
+255 FGQGPSYE
-263 AAADKLEY
+263 AAADKMEY
-271 VAYQVDYAFMNNLQL
+271 VAYQVDYAFINNLQL
-286 SSPYNYNILKGYA
+286 SSPYNYNTLKA
-299 NNTENGA
+299 NANDTENGA
-306 RIAHLEFAFDR
+306 RIRHLEFAFDR
-317 SLDSFSKYDV
+317 SLDSFSKYDI

-464 VFSTGEGSKG
+464 VFSTGDGAKG
-474 QVAKTMGTGVKMA
+474 QVAKTMGTGIKAA
-487 VGAGAAVT
+487 VGAGAMVT
-495 AAGLAPAMLATRI
+495 KAGLLPASVAFRGGKALA
-508 GLRQHAKKRIKA
+508 AKRRVKRL
-520 QNEASEAISNYN
+520 NEAKDAIDKYENR
-532 ESELNYNTKLAETEG
+532 ESAYTADPEVWKKDSDFVKEQMKAKGIKDIG
-547 KWNSGA
+547 KKFSTVRKNLKKIDPSLKG
-553 WQKDDEYFKRK
+553 KDLE
-564 RAADSGLDLLY
+564 
-575 HSEYHRLKAA
+575 E
-585 HPGYSKDKLNEM
+585 
-597 ANSVVQNELYSRG
+597 
-610 VDLKQDYTDTMTGA
+610 
-624 EKTDMDSKKTAME
+624 
-637 DAVANARGKR
+637 AVAKTVADAELSGVTVDRNTYLAG
-647 RTQFQDWAYG
+647 
-657 KSTTGKTKASRWLG
+657 TKAHMEKAVKKSRFGFAGKMHNKDQEKLG
-671 RKLSKGRAADLADM
+671 T
-685 ASEEG
+685 EEG
-690 RKDLTENLSSR
+690 REELKESIDKRITKK
-701 AHARA
+701 A
-706 ERNYLNDDGSSD
+706 ERNYINTDGTASGKGAGIFALN
-718 RKARWAMTN
+718 
-727 NILAQT
+727 T
-733 LSPSKLFMKDVSANL
+733 LSQAFGPLKLFAKDISANL

-754 GQFKTLTRQVLGKDA
+754 GQFKTLSLQARGKDA
-769 QGNDAIKSKH
+769 QGNDAFKSRS
-779 FDPAAY
+779 FNPN
-785 KEKKTAE
+785 EKK
-792 GIFAEEATKLGYT
+792 EAREKFEKMATDQGYT
-805 KGSIDFKKYVDGR
+805 KGTADFDNFVNK
-818 MSDYNRRLAKEA
+818 NLRRYYKEQSQELASA
-830 GKEMARAFR
+830 IQ
-839 EAFGP
+839 
-844 VFTGSNRGTGETKY
+844 RGFQKALGGTVLSGANIPSGAPNL

-863 QQQQLKATTAQ
+863 QKEQYKATQAQ
-874 TEATKK
+874 TKATEA
-880 QSDKIDDL
+880 QSEKLDKL
-888 IKTMESFIKSA
+888 ITTMESFIKSA

>member
-10 LDWWQ
+10 LGWWEGIV
-15 KLLTIVDAIP
+15 TIVDAIP
-25 KLIFLLYTCVA
+25 KLVYLLYTCVA
-36 SAVDAMQLLVRRLCG
+36 SAVDAMQLLVRRICG
-51 LDLYINN
+51 LDLYFNN
-58 AGEVVRDQDPLTEFI
+58 QGQVIRDQDPLTEFI
-73 NGILGIGDTSGA
+73 NGILGIGDTAGA

-102 LLSLTTIV
+102 LLSLTSIV

-153 SSLLLR
+153 SGLLLR
-159 TLDDITAGTTDSAT
+159 TLDDITAGTADAETVS
-173 IDGIYGSNNRQRFAP
+173 GIYGSNNLTKFKP
-188 YTSGYEGDT
+188 YVSNYDDDG
-197 FSSYGGYDMFGIGQP
+197 FSSYSGYDMFGWGQP

-217 ISGQLFRAAAYNCN
+217 ISGQLFKAAAYNCN
-231 RFRTGGYTL
+231 RFRAEGYTL

-255 FGQGPSYD
+255 FGQGPSYE

-271 VAYQVDYAFMNNLQL
+271 VAYQVDYAFINNLQL
-286 SSPYNYNILKGYA
+286 SSSYDYNTLKA
-299 NNTENGA
+299 NANDTENGA
-306 RIAHLEFAFDR
+306 RIRHLEFAFDR
-317 SLDSFSKYDV
+317 SLDSFSKYDI

-346 GAISAFGIMISI
+346 GAVSAFGIMISI

-419 PYVQQISFFDIGL
+419 PYVQQVSFFNHSL

-464 VFSTGEGSKG
+464 VFSTGDGAKG
-474 QVAKTMGTGVKMA
+474 QVAKTMASGVKKA

-495 AAGLAPAMLATRI
+495 AVGLAPAMLATRI

-520 QNEASEAISNYN
+520 QNEASEAVT
-532 ESELNYNTKLAETEG
+532 NYNTKLAETEN

-585 HPGYSKDKLNEM
+585 HPGYSKDKLNQM
-597 ANSVVQNELYSRG
+597 ANTVVQNELYSRG

-624 EKTDMDSKKTAME
+624 EKTTME
-637 DAVANARGKR
+637 NAVANARGKT
-647 RTQFQDWAYG
+647 RTNIQDWAYK

-671 RKLSKGRAADLADM
+671 GKLSKGRSADLADM

-690 RKDLTENLSSR
+690 RKSLSEDLLGV
-701 AHARA
+701 AHKRA

-718 RKARWAMTN
+718 GKARRAMLGNWA
-727 NILAQT
+727 AQS
-733 LSPSKLFMKDVSANL
+733 LSPSKIFAKDVSASL

-754 GQFKTLTRQVLGKDA
+754 GQFKTLSLQVLGKDEH
-769 QGNDAIKSKH
+769 GNDAIKSKH
-779 FDPAAY
+779 FDPSAY
-785 KEKKTAE
+785 KEQESARGKFE
-792 GIFAEEATKLGYT
+792 NEATKLGYS
-805 KGSIDFKKYVDGR
+805 KGSDEFKKYIDGR
-818 MSDYNRRLAKEA
+818 MADYNRQLAQNA
-830 GKEMARAFR
+830 GKEMARVFR
-839 EAFGP
+839 DSFGSI
-844 VFTGSNRGTGETKY
+844 FSGSNRGSGAPNI

-863 QQQQLKATTAQ
+863 QKAQLKATEAQ

-880 QSDKIDDL
+880 QGEKIDKL
-888 IKTMESFIKSA
+888 IQTMESFIKSS
-899 GGGGGTP
+899 GGGSGTS

>member
-1 MNAFSMLGD
+1 MNAISMLGD

-25 KLIFLLYTCVA
+25 KLIYLLYACVA

-173 IDGIYGSNNRQRFAP
+173 IEGIYGSNNRQRFAP

-255 FGQGPSYD
+255 FGQGPSYE
-263 AAADKLEY
+263 AAADKMEY
-271 VAYQVDYAFMNNLQL
+271 VAYQVDYAFINNLQL
-286 SSPYNYNILKGYA
+286 SSSYDYNTLKA
-299 NNTENGA
+299 NANDTENGA
-306 RIAHLEFAFDR
+306 RIRHLEFAFDR

-464 VFSTGEGSKG
+464 VFSTGDGAKG
-474 QVAKTMGTGVKMA
+474 QVAKTMGTGIKAA

-495 AAGLAPAMLATRI
+495 AAGLLPGAMVARGVKTGIAAGRLKFGKHSNANLEKQKEDLVDKKAELQLAEDDEKTARENAENAWVTGSVKAI
-508 GLRQHAKKRIKA
+508 DAAKGRDSQLKKTFDDVHDEVYKKA
-520 QNEASEAISNYN
+520 RKDGKSSAVAHKEANEAAY
-532 ESELNYNTKLAETEG
+532 K
-547 KWNSGA
+547 
-553 WQKDDEYFKRK
+553 
-564 RAADSGLDLLY
+564 AADKELES
-575 HSEYHRLKAA
+575 R
-585 HPGYSKDKLNEM
+585 DKRWRQL
-597 ANSVVQNELYSRG
+597 
-610 VDLKQDYTDTMTGA
+610 
-624 EKTDMDSKKTAME
+624 KKTAIE
-637 DAVANARGKR
+637 GDTALQA
-647 RTQFQDWAYG
+647 
-657 KSTTGKTKASRWLG
+657 AS
-671 RKLSKGRAADLADM
+671 SKKILLADEVQDM
-685 ASEEG
+685 QEKYDKSAA
-690 RKDLTENLSSR
+690 KQTKIAQN
-701 AHARA
+701 
-706 ERNYLNDDGSSD
+706 NYLNKDGSASG
-718 RKARWAMTN
+718 KGAAAFFQN
-727 NILAQT
+727 SFAQG
-733 LSPSKLFMKDVSANL
+733 LGPLKLFAKDVSANL

-754 GQFKTLTRQVLGKDA
+754 GQFKILTRQVLGKDA
-769 QGNDAIKSKH
+769 QGNDAIKSTAFKP
-779 FDPAAY
+779 DDKSARKQQ
-785 KEKKTAE
+785 KEYFEQIATA
-792 GIFAEEATKLGYT
+792 KGYA
-805 KGSIDFKKYVDGR
+805 KGSAEYKNEVKRGMRSQDWK
-818 MSDYNRRLAKEA
+818 NAKEI
-830 GKEMARAFR
+830 GKAIGQVVKEILS
-839 EAFGP
+839 P
-844 VFTGSNRGTGETKY
+844 VLIGTNKASGETKY
-858 AGEKL
+858 TGDKL
-863 QQQQLKATTAQ
+863 QAQQYKATQAQ
-874 TEATKK
+874 TKATEA
-880 QSDKIDDL
+880 QSKKIDDL
-888 IKTMESFIKSA
+888 IKTMESFVKKA
-899 GGGGGTP
+899 GGGTP